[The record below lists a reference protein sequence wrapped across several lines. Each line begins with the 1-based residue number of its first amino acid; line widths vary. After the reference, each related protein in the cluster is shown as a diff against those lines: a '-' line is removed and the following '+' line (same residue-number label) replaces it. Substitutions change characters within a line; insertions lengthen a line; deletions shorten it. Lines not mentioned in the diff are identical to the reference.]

1 MAKLSHLE
9 KEYIKANYKNKSIDE
24 LAKKLEKD
32 RELIEEYINNLQS
45 NKKSNTKVNKKE
57 KANSRNESRG
67 NIISKLFSKK
77 DNQEPIFKRYEIKP
91 YHLSKID
98 AVFAAVSFLFTFFL
112 YLFTLTPS
120 LSAGDNGELTTAA
133 YFLGVGHAPG
143 YPFYTL
149 MSKLFTYIPIG
160 NIAWRTNLFSGTC
173 AAFAMIF
180 FYLIMVK
187 VLGQNRIERGFSPI
201 VHIPALLSSVAF
213 AISDNMWA
221 QATMAEV
228 YSLNILQ
235 IASMLLILVYW
246 LENVW
251 KHADDDV
258 PYYGSKHLMAFG
270 FLYGVALAN
279 HHVTLPFAFAPLLF
293 IAVVLFLVHKD
304 RYINNIETSFIS
316 IFVFLVLLFI
326 GGFGYYRFI
335 MNYEA
340 YLYFPPGVA
349 SNDSIFSIIFKP
361 FADMDILSD
370 IFTALANGS
379 YLRPDMLVNLKA
391 PTYPTLYKGMFL
403 VFWPLFLVVV
413 WCLVYRYFLCKI
425 DKFNND
431 NDFITGISIVYYKM
445 LLMLAVGVMIY
456 AYMPIRAR
464 ALPPLNWGQLNEPS
478 GWENLSY
485 LFSMIHR
492 KQYGA
497 SGNDVAAAFI
507 LHPEQVSAL
516 INIFKT
522 QLTALGLLFLIPGL
536 FQIFK
541 KNKFI
546 GIFSVFGLLS
556 FAVSLMAYTNPPPS
570 VRTLSF
576 VEVFFL
582 PATLYM
588 IVIVGFGIQWYMEYF
603 NTNIKNVLKPAK
615 EESADTKLKPYH
627 AISLIAI
634 FAIMIPIFVM
644 NLSRNNNSKDYSN
657 HDYSYNMMNSLPDN
671 AIFATEGGDN
681 QVFGLVY
688 YTMVERR
695 RPDLKIYDQ
704 KGNVFERIYGNLMKT
719 DGRWLGDISDAVD
732 KDFIDSGRPY
742 YMAWRRDGLYRL
754 GDYYF
759 KAYGLVFKV
768 QPIKYALVDE
778 LEFFKVLTVNDYK
791 NIAFEHLKRDY
802 ENEKVAADLNA
813 LLDEGLISV
822 ERKNIY
828 NGNEEITF
836 VKMYELPFPQFK
848 TEEDYWNS
856 YTMQGTAEEISHYDF
871 LTREIF
877 VSSYSLAKID
887 MYNRKIKM
895 YQKLLGFIGNGDTAK
910 NGITKAEANQKIE
923 EFKNL
928 KREEEERMLTIG
940 FDMSN
945 VYFAVGNQAIM
956 DNDYERA
963 ALMFEELI
971 KLEKLIYPAY
981 FNLAASYEY
990 LARSKDT
997 PYEKEA
1003 VYLNKAKDVLV
1014 RAEKTF
1020 HRGKDM
1026 GDAAREQNQTYQ
1038 QIKQFMARIDA
1049 QLQTTRQQAD
1059 NLKEQ
1064 AMKEDSFE
1072 SYSSYANYIY
1082 QNRQDI
1088 EETLWAKLEAKKRA
1102 RSREHL
1108 IGVNKDISILYAN
1121 IGDTA
1126 NSINTLNETL
1136 RMPDLTKEERT
1147 GLEFDLAN
1155 IYLNNK
1161 MYDEA
1166 VYTYSKYTN
1175 DLTQDGAFALYAI
1188 GHIYIEQNKIIE
1200 ALNVYNDFK
1209 KRMSPLAS
1217 TNEVISN
1224 LDKDVESRRVQIMQY
1239 IGTVGVPN
1247 Q

>member
-24 LAKKLEKD
+24 LTKKLEKD
-32 RELIEEYINNLQS
+32 RELIEEYINNLQ
-45 NKKSNTKVNKKE
+45 NAQKNNAKNNKKE
-57 KANSRNESRG
+57 KSNKEKSE
-67 NIISKLFSKK
+67 NILSKLFSKSS
-77 DNQEPIFKRYEIKP
+77 DSEPIFKKYEIKP

-98 AVFAAVSFLFTFFL
+98 IIFSSAAFLFTFLL

-149 MSKLFTYIPIG
+149 MSKLFTYIPFG

-173 AAFAMIF
+173 GAIAMIF

-187 VLGQNRIERGFSPI
+187 VLGQNRIERGFSPV
-201 VHIPALLSSVAF
+201 VHIPALLASVAF

-246 LENVW
+246 FEAVW
-251 KHADDDV
+251 QHADDDV
-258 PYYGSKHLMAFG
+258 PYYGNKYLMAFG

-293 IAVVLFLVHKD
+293 IAIVLFLVHKD
-304 RYINNIETSFIS
+304 RYIENIETPFIS

-349 SNDSIFSIIFKP
+349 SNDSIFSILFKP
-361 FADMDILSD
+361 FTDMNILSD

-379 YLRPDMLVNLKA
+379 YLRPDMIQNLKA
-391 PTYPTLYKGMFL
+391 PFYPTLYKGMFL

-413 WCLVYRYFLCKI
+413 WVLVYKYFLCKI

-431 NDFITGISIVYYKM
+431 NDFITGISFSYYKM

-497 SGNDVAAAFI
+497 SGNDIAAAFI

-522 QLTALGLLFLIPGL
+522 QLTVLGLLFLIPGL

-556 FAVSLMAYTNPPPS
+556 FGVSLMAYTNPPPS

-603 NTNIKNVLKPAK
+603 NTNIKNVLKKPS
-615 EESADTKLKPYH
+615 EETTDTKLKPYH

-634 FAIMIPIFVM
+634 FAIMVPIFVM
-644 NLSRNNNSKDYSN
+644 NFSRNNNSKDFSN

-719 DGRWLGDISDAVD
+719 DGRWLGSISDAVD

-742 YMAWRRDGLYRL
+742 YMAWRRDGLERL

-791 NIAFEHLKRDY
+791 AIAKEHLKRNY
-802 ENEKVAADLNA
+802 ENEKVASDLNA

-822 ERKNIY
+822 ERKNNY

-836 VKMYELPFPQFK
+836 VKMYELPFPELK

-856 YTMQGTAEEISHYDF
+856 YTMKGTAEEISHYDF

-887 MYNRKIKM
+887 MYNRRIKT
-895 YQKLLGFIGNGDTAK
+895 YQKLLGFMGNGDIAK
-910 NGITKAEANQKIE
+910 NGITREEANAKIE
-923 EFKNL
+923 EYKKL

-945 VYFAVGNQAIM
+945 VYFAIGNQAIL
-956 DNDYERA
+956 DEDYERA
-963 ALMFEELI
+963 TVMYEELI

-990 LARSKDT
+990 LARSKNT
-997 PYEKEA
+997 PYEKESE
-1003 VYLNKAKDVLV
+1003 YLNKAKDVMA

-1026 GDAAREQNQTYQ
+1026 GDAVRAQNTTYQ
-1038 QIKQFMARIDA
+1038 QIMQFNNRLDL
-1049 QLQTTRQQAD
+1049 QLRTTRQQAD
-1059 NLKEQ
+1059 ALKQQ
-1064 AMKEDSFE
+1064 AIAENTFDS
-1072 SYSSYANYIY
+1072 YTAYANYIY
-1082 QNRQDI
+1082 QNRQDLD
-1088 EETLWAKLEAKKRA
+1088 ETIWAKTEAKKRA
-1102 RSREHL
+1102 VNNTQL
-1108 IGVNKDISILYAN
+1108 INVNKELAILYAN
-1121 IGDTA
+1121 IGDVNTG
-1126 NSINTLNETL
+1126 INILNDTLNLPNIT
-1136 RMPDLTKEERT
+1136 RDDRR
-1147 GLEFDLAN
+1147 GVDFDLAS
-1155 IYLNNK
+1155 IYLNQKRYN
-1161 MYDEA
+1161 EA
-1166 VYTYSKYTN
+1166 INIYSKYTN

-1188 GHIYIEQNKIIE
+1188 GHIYVEQNMIVE
-1200 ALNVYNDFK
+1200 ALNIYNDFK
-1209 KRMSPLAS
+1209 VRMSPLAK
-1217 TNEVISN
+1217 NNQVIAN

-1239 IGTVGVPN
+1239 LGTVGAPN

>member
-24 LAKKLEKD
+24 LTKKLEKD
-32 RELIEEYINNLQS
+32 RELIEEYINNLQNNQK
-45 NKKSNTKVNKKE
+45 NKEKNNKKE
-57 KANSRNESRG
+57 KANKEKSE
-67 NIISKLFSKK
+67 NIFSKLFSKSS
-77 DNQEPIFKRYEIKP
+77 NSEPIFKKYEIKP

-98 AVFAAVSFLFTFFL
+98 IIFSAAAFLFTFLL

-149 MSKLFTYIPIG
+149 MSKLFTYIPFG

-173 AAFAMIF
+173 GAISMIF

-187 VLGQNRIERGFSPI
+187 VLGQNRIERGFSPV
-201 VHIPALLSSVAF
+201 VHIPALLASIAF

-235 IASMLLILVYW
+235 IASMLLILIYW
-246 LENVW
+246 FEAVW
-251 KHADDDV
+251 QHANDDV
-258 PYYGSKHLMAFG
+258 PYYGNKYLMAFG

-304 RYINNIETSFIS
+304 RYIENIETPFIS
-316 IFVFLVLLFI
+316 IFVFLILLFI

-349 SNDSIFSIIFKP
+349 SDDSIFSILFKP
-361 FADMDILSD
+361 FTDMNILSD

-379 YLRPDMLVNLKA
+379 YLRPDMIQNLKA
-391 PTYPTLYKGMFL
+391 PFYPTLYKGMFL

-413 WCLVYRYFLCKI
+413 WVLVYRYFLCKI

-431 NDFITGISIVYYKM
+431 NDFITGISFSYYKM

-497 SGNDVAAAFI
+497 SGNDIAAAFI

-522 QLTALGLLFLIPGL
+522 QLTVLGLLFLIPGL

-603 NTNIKNVLKPAK
+603 NTNIKNVLKKPS
-615 EESADTKLKPYH
+615 EETTDTKLKPYH
-627 AISLIAI
+627 AISLAAI

-644 NLSRNNNSKDYSN
+644 NLSRNNNSKDFSN

-719 DGRWLGDISDAVD
+719 DGRWLGSISDAVD

-742 YMAWRRDGLYRL
+742 YMAWRRDGLERL

-791 NIAFEHLKRDY
+791 AIAKEHLKRNY
-802 ENEKVAADLNA
+802 ENDKVSSDLNA

-822 ERKNIY
+822 ERKNNY

-836 VKMYELPFPQFK
+836 VKMYELPFPELK
-848 TEEDYWNS
+848 TEEDYWDS
-856 YTMQGTAEEISHYDF
+856 YTMKGTAEEISHYDF

-887 MYNRKIKM
+887 MYNRRIKT
-895 YQKLLGFIGNGDTAK
+895 YQKLLGFMGNGNVAK
-910 NGITKAEANQKIE
+910 NGITREEADAKIE
-923 EFKNL
+923 EYKNL
-928 KREEEERMLTIG
+928 KRQEEERMLTIG

-945 VYFAVGNQAIM
+945 VYFAIGNQAIL
-956 DNDYERA
+956 DGDYERA
-963 ALMFEELI
+963 TVMYEELI

-1003 VYLNKAKDVLV
+1003 EYLNKAKDVMD

-1020 HRGKDM
+1020 HRGKDI
-1026 GDAAREQNQTYQ
+1026 GDAARAQNATYQ
-1038 QIKQFMARIDA
+1038 QIMQFNNRLDL
-1049 QLQTTRQQAD
+1049 QLRTTRQQAD
-1059 NLKEQ
+1059 TLKQQ
-1064 AMKEDSFE
+1064 AIAENTFDS
-1072 SYSSYANYIY
+1072 YTAYANYIY
-1082 QNRQDI
+1082 QNRQDLD
-1088 EETLWAKLEAKKRA
+1088 ETIWAKNEAKKRA
-1102 RSREHL
+1102 VNNTQL
-1108 IGVNKDISILYAN
+1108 INVNKELAILYAN
-1121 IGDTA
+1121 IGDVNTG
-1126 NSINTLNETL
+1126 INILNDTLNLPNIT
-1136 RMPDLTKEERT
+1136 RDDRR
-1147 GLEFDLAN
+1147 GIDFDLAS
-1155 IYLNNK
+1155 IYLNQKRYN
-1161 MYDEA
+1161 EA
-1166 VYTYSKYTN
+1166 LNIYSKYTN

-1188 GHIYIEQNKIIE
+1188 GHIYVEQNMIVE
-1200 ALNVYNDFK
+1200 ALNIYNDFK
-1209 KRMSPLAS
+1209 ARMSPLAKD
-1217 TNEVISN
+1217 NQVIAN
-1224 LDKDVESRRVQIMQY
+1224 LDRDVESRRLQIMQY
-1239 IGTVGVPN
+1239 LGTVGVPN

>member
-24 LAKKLEKD
+24 LTKKLEKD
-32 RELIEEYINNLQS
+32 RELIEEYINNLQ
-45 NKKSNTKVNKKE
+45 NAQKNNAKNNKKE
-57 KANSRNESRG
+57 KSNKEKSE
-67 NIISKLFSKK
+67 NILSKLFSKSS
-77 DNQEPIFKRYEIKP
+77 NSEPIFKKYEIKP

-98 AVFAAVSFLFTFFL
+98 IIFSSVAFLFTFLL

-149 MSKLFTYIPIG
+149 MSKLFTYIPFG

-173 AAFAMIF
+173 GAIAMIF

-187 VLGQNRIERGFSPI
+187 VLGQNRIERGFSPV
-201 VHIPALLSSVAF
+201 VHIPALLASVAF

-246 LENVW
+246 FEAVW
-251 KHADDDV
+251 QHADDDV
-258 PYYGSKHLMAFG
+258 PYYGNKYLMAFG

-293 IAVVLFLVHKD
+293 IAIVLFLVHKD
-304 RYINNIETSFIS
+304 RYIENIETPFIS

-349 SNDSIFSIIFKP
+349 SNDSIFSILFKP
-361 FADMDILSD
+361 FTDMNILSD

-379 YLRPDMLVNLKA
+379 YLRPDMIQNLKA
-391 PTYPTLYKGMFL
+391 PFYPTLYKGMFL

-413 WCLVYRYFLCKI
+413 WVLVYRYFLCKI

-431 NDFITGISIVYYKM
+431 NDFITGISFSYYKM

-497 SGNDVAAAFI
+497 SGNDIAAAFI

-522 QLTALGLLFLIPGL
+522 QLTVLGLLFLIPGL

-556 FAVSLMAYTNPPPS
+556 FGVSLMAYTNPPPS

-603 NTNIKNVLKPAK
+603 NTNIKNVLKKPS
-615 EESADTKLKPYH
+615 EETTDTKLKPYH

-634 FAIMIPIFVM
+634 FAIMVPIFVM
-644 NLSRNNNSKDYSN
+644 NFSRNNNSKDFSN

-719 DGRWLGDISDAVD
+719 DGRWLGSISDAVD

-742 YMAWRRDGLYRL
+742 YMAWRRDGLERL

-791 NIAFEHLKRDY
+791 AIAREHLKRNY
-802 ENEKVAADLNA
+802 ENEKVASDLNA

-822 ERKNIY
+822 ERKNNY

-836 VKMYELPFPQFK
+836 VKMYELPFPELK

-856 YTMQGTAEEISHYDF
+856 YTMKGTAEEISHYDF

-887 MYNRKIKM
+887 MYNRRIKT
-895 YQKLLGFIGNGDTAK
+895 YQKLLGFMGNGDIAK
-910 NGITKAEANQKIE
+910 NGITREEANAKIE
-923 EFKNL
+923 EYKKL

-945 VYFAVGNQAIM
+945 VYFAIGNQAIL
-956 DNDYERA
+956 DEDYERA
-963 ALMFEELI
+963 TVMYEELI

-990 LARSKDT
+990 LARSKNT

-1003 VYLNKAKDVLV
+1003 EYLNKAKDVMA

-1026 GDAAREQNQTYQ
+1026 GDAARAQNTTYQ
-1038 QIKQFMARIDA
+1038 QIMQFNNRLDL
-1049 QLQTTRQQAD
+1049 QLRTTRQQAD
-1059 NLKEQ
+1059 ALKQQ
-1064 AMKEDSFE
+1064 AIAENTFDS
-1072 SYSSYANYIY
+1072 YTAYANYIY
-1082 QNRQDI
+1082 QNRQDLD
-1088 EETLWAKLEAKKRA
+1088 ETIWAKTEAKKRA
-1102 RSREHL
+1102 VNNTQL
-1108 IGVNKDISILYAN
+1108 INVNKELAILYAN
-1121 IGDTA
+1121 IGDVNTG
-1126 NSINTLNETL
+1126 INILNDTLNLPNIT
-1136 RMPDLTKEERT
+1136 RDDRR
-1147 GLEFDLAN
+1147 GVDFDLAS
-1155 IYLNNK
+1155 IYLNQKRYN
-1161 MYDEA
+1161 EA
-1166 VYTYSKYTN
+1166 INIYSKYTN

-1188 GHIYIEQNKIIE
+1188 GHIYIEQNMIVE

-1209 KRMSPLAS
+1209 VRMSPLAKD
-1217 TNEVISN
+1217 NQVIAN

-1239 IGTVGVPN
+1239 LGTVGAPN

>member
-24 LAKKLEKD
+24 LTKKLEKD
-32 RELIEEYINNLQS
+32 RELIEEYINNLQ
-45 NKKSNTKVNKKE
+45 NAQKNNAKNNKKE
-57 KANSRNESRG
+57 KANKEKSE
-67 NIISKLFSKK
+67 NILSKLFSKSS
-77 DNQEPIFKRYEIKP
+77 DSEPIFKKYEIKP

-98 AVFAAVSFLFTFFL
+98 IIFSSVAFLFTFLL

-149 MSKLFTYIPIG
+149 MSKLFTYIPFG

-173 AAFAMIF
+173 GAIAMIF

-187 VLGQNRIERGFSPI
+187 VLGQNRIERGFSPV
-201 VHIPALLSSVAF
+201 VHIPALLASVAF

-246 LENVW
+246 FEAVW
-251 KHADDDV
+251 QHADDDV
-258 PYYGSKHLMAFG
+258 PYYGNKYLMAFG

-293 IAVVLFLVHKD
+293 IAIVLFLVHKD
-304 RYINNIETSFIS
+304 RYIENIETPFIS

-349 SNDSIFSIIFKP
+349 SNDSIFSILFKP
-361 FADMDILSD
+361 FTDMNILSD

-379 YLRPDMLVNLKA
+379 YLRPDMIQNLKA
-391 PTYPTLYKGMFL
+391 PFYPTLYKGMFL

-413 WCLVYRYFLCKI
+413 WVLVYRYFLCKI

-431 NDFITGISIVYYKM
+431 NDFITGISFSYYKM

-497 SGNDVAAAFI
+497 SGNDIAAAFI

-522 QLTALGLLFLIPGL
+522 QLTVLGLLFLIPGL

-556 FAVSLMAYTNPPPS
+556 FGVSLMAYTNPPPS

-603 NTNIKNVLKPAK
+603 NTNIKNVLKKPS
-615 EESADTKLKPYH
+615 EESTDTKLKPYH

-634 FAIMIPIFVM
+634 FAIMVPIFVM
-644 NLSRNNNSKDYSN
+644 NFSRNNNSKDFSN

-719 DGRWLGDISDAVD
+719 DGRWLGSISDAVD

-742 YMAWRRDGLYRL
+742 YMAWRRDGLERL

-791 NIAFEHLKRDY
+791 AIAKEHLKRNY
-802 ENEKVAADLNA
+802 ENEKVASDLNA

-822 ERKNIY
+822 ERKNNY

-836 VKMYELPFPQFK
+836 VKMYELPFPELK

-856 YTMQGTAEEISHYDF
+856 YTMKGTAEEISHYDF

-887 MYNRKIKM
+887 MYNRRIKT
-895 YQKLLGFIGNGDTAK
+895 YQKLLGFMGNGDIAK
-910 NGITKAEANQKIE
+910 NGITREEANAKIE
-923 EFKNL
+923 EYKNL
-928 KREEEERMLTIG
+928 KRQEEERMLTIG

-945 VYFAVGNQAIM
+945 VYFAIGNQAIL
-956 DNDYERA
+956 DEDYERA
-963 ALMFEELI
+963 TVMYEELI

-990 LARSKDT
+990 LARSKNT

-1003 VYLNKAKDVLV
+1003 EYLNKAKDVMA

-1026 GDAAREQNQTYQ
+1026 GDAARAQNTTYQ
-1038 QIKQFMARIDA
+1038 QIMQFNNRLDL
-1049 QLQTTRQQAD
+1049 QLRTTRQQAD
-1059 NLKEQ
+1059 ALKQQ
-1064 AMKEDSFE
+1064 AIAENTFDS
-1072 SYSSYANYIY
+1072 YTAYANYIY
-1082 QNRQDI
+1082 QNRQDLD
-1088 EETLWAKLEAKKRA
+1088 ETIWAKTEAKKRA
-1102 RSREHL
+1102 VNNTQL
-1108 IGVNKDISILYAN
+1108 INVNKELAILYAN
-1121 IGDTA
+1121 IGDVNTG
-1126 NSINTLNETL
+1126 INILNDTLNLPNIT
-1136 RMPDLTKEERT
+1136 RDDRR
-1147 GLEFDLAN
+1147 GVDFDLAS
-1155 IYLNNK
+1155 IYLNQKRYN
-1161 MYDEA
+1161 EA
-1166 VYTYSKYTN
+1166 INIYSKYTN

-1188 GHIYIEQNKIIE
+1188 GHIYIEQNMIVE

-1209 KRMSPLAS
+1209 VRMSPLAKD
-1217 TNEVISN
+1217 NQVIAN

-1239 IGTVGVPN
+1239 LGTVGAPN

>member
-24 LAKKLEKD
+24 LTKKLEKD
-32 RELIEEYINNLQS
+32 RELIEEYINNLQ
-45 NKKSNTKVNKKE
+45 NAQKNNAKNNKKE
-57 KANSRNESRG
+57 KSNKEKSE
-67 NIISKLFSKK
+67 NILSKLFSKSS
-77 DNQEPIFKRYEIKP
+77 DSEPIFKKYEIKP

-98 AVFAAVSFLFTFFL
+98 IIFSSAAFLFTFLL

-149 MSKLFTYIPIG
+149 MSKLFTYIPFG

-173 AAFAMIF
+173 GAIAMIF

-187 VLGQNRIERGFSPI
+187 VLGQNRIERGFSPV
-201 VHIPALLSSVAF
+201 VHIPALLASVAF

-246 LENVW
+246 FEAVW
-251 KHADDDV
+251 QHADDDV
-258 PYYGSKHLMAFG
+258 PYYGNKYLMAFG

-293 IAVVLFLVHKD
+293 IAIVLFLVHKD
-304 RYINNIETSFIS
+304 RYIENIETPFIS

-349 SNDSIFSIIFKP
+349 SNDSIFSILFKP
-361 FADMDILSD
+361 FTDMNILSD

-379 YLRPDMLVNLKA
+379 YLRPDMIQNLKA
-391 PTYPTLYKGMFL
+391 PFYPTLYKGMFL

-413 WCLVYRYFLCKI
+413 WVLVYRYFLCKI

-431 NDFITGISIVYYKM
+431 NDFITGISFSYYKM

-497 SGNDVAAAFI
+497 SGNDIAAAFI

-522 QLTALGLLFLIPGL
+522 QLTVLGLLFLIPGL

-556 FAVSLMAYTNPPPS
+556 FGVSLMAYTNPPPS

-603 NTNIKNVLKPAK
+603 NTNIKNVLKKPS
-615 EESADTKLKPYH
+615 EETTDTKLKPYH

-634 FAIMIPIFVM
+634 FAIMVPIFVM
-644 NLSRNNNSKDYSN
+644 NFSRNNNSKDFSN

-719 DGRWLGDISDAVD
+719 DGRWLGSISDAVD

-742 YMAWRRDGLYRL
+742 YMAWRRDGLERL

-791 NIAFEHLKRDY
+791 AIAKEHLKRNY
-802 ENEKVAADLNA
+802 ENEKVASDLNA
-813 LLDEGLISV
+813 LFDEGLISV
-822 ERKNIY
+822 ERKNNY

-836 VKMYELPFPQFK
+836 VKMYELPFPELK

-856 YTMQGTAEEISHYDF
+856 YTMKGTAEEISHYDF

-887 MYNRKIKM
+887 MYNRRIKT
-895 YQKLLGFIGNGDTAK
+895 YQKLLGFMGNGDIAK
-910 NGITKAEANQKIE
+910 NGITREEANAKIE
-923 EFKNL
+923 EYKKL

-945 VYFAVGNQAIM
+945 VYFAIGNQAIL
-956 DNDYERA
+956 DEDYERA
-963 ALMFEELI
+963 TVMYEELI

-990 LARSKDT
+990 LARSKNT

-1003 VYLNKAKDVLV
+1003 EYLNKAKDVMA

-1026 GDAAREQNQTYQ
+1026 GDAARAQNTTYQ
-1038 QIKQFMARIDA
+1038 QIMQFNNRLDL
-1049 QLQTTRQQAD
+1049 QLRTTRQQAD
-1059 NLKEQ
+1059 ALKQQ
-1064 AMKEDSFE
+1064 AIAENTFDS
-1072 SYSSYANYIY
+1072 YTAYANYIY
-1082 QNRQDI
+1082 QNRQDLD
-1088 EETLWAKLEAKKRA
+1088 ETIWAKTEAKKRA
-1102 RSREHL
+1102 VNNTQL
-1108 IGVNKDISILYAN
+1108 INVNKELAILYAN
-1121 IGDTA
+1121 IGDVNTG
-1126 NSINTLNETL
+1126 INILNDTLNLPNIT
-1136 RMPDLTKEERT
+1136 RDDRR
-1147 GLEFDLAN
+1147 GVDFDLAS
-1155 IYLNNK
+1155 IYLNQKRYN
-1161 MYDEA
+1161 EA
-1166 VYTYSKYTN
+1166 INIYSKYTN

-1188 GHIYIEQNKIIE
+1188 GHIYIEQNMIVE

-1209 KRMSPLAS
+1209 VRMSPLAKD
-1217 TNEVISN
+1217 NQVIAN

-1239 IGTVGVPN
+1239 LGAVGAPN

>member
-24 LAKKLEKD
+24 LTKKLEKD
-32 RELIEEYINNLQS
+32 RELIEEYINNLQ
-45 NKKSNTKVNKKE
+45 NAQKNNAKNNKKE
-57 KANSRNESRG
+57 KANKEKSE
-67 NIISKLFSKK
+67 NILSKLFSKSS
-77 DNQEPIFKRYEIKP
+77 DSEPIFKKYEIKP

-98 AVFAAVSFLFTFFL
+98 IIFSSAAFLFTFLL

-149 MSKLFTYIPIG
+149 MSKLFAYIPFG

-173 AAFAMIF
+173 GAIAMIF

-187 VLGQNRIERGFSPI
+187 VLGQNRIERGFSPV
-201 VHIPALLSSVAF
+201 VHIPALLASVAF

-246 LENVW
+246 FEAVW
-251 KHADDDV
+251 QHADDDV
-258 PYYGSKHLMAFG
+258 PYYGNKYLMAFG

-293 IAVVLFLVHKD
+293 IAIVLFLVHKD
-304 RYINNIETSFIS
+304 RYIENIETPFIS

-349 SNDSIFSIIFKP
+349 SNDSIFSILFKP
-361 FADMDILSD
+361 FTDMNILSD

-379 YLRPDMLVNLKA
+379 YLRPDMIQNLKA
-391 PTYPTLYKGMFL
+391 PFYPTLYKGMFL

-413 WCLVYRYFLCKI
+413 WVLVYRYFLCKI

-431 NDFITGISIVYYKM
+431 NDFITGISFSYYKM

-497 SGNDVAAAFI
+497 SGNDIAAAFI

-522 QLTALGLLFLIPGL
+522 QLTVLGLLFLIPGL

-556 FAVSLMAYTNPPPS
+556 FGVSLMAYTNPPPS

-603 NTNIKNVLKPAK
+603 NTNIKNVLKKPS
-615 EESADTKLKPYH
+615 EETTDTKLKPYH

-634 FAIMIPIFVM
+634 FAIMVPIFVM
-644 NLSRNNNSKDYSN
+644 NFSRNNNSKDFSN

-719 DGRWLGDISDAVD
+719 DGRWLGSISDAVD

-742 YMAWRRDGLYRL
+742 YMAWRRDGIERL

-791 NIAFEHLKRDY
+791 AIAKEHLKRNY
-802 ENEKVAADLNA
+802 ENEKVASDLNA

-822 ERKNIY
+822 ERKNNY

-836 VKMYELPFPQFK
+836 VKMYELPFPELK

-856 YTMQGTAEEISHYDF
+856 YTMKGTAEEISHYDF

-887 MYNRKIKM
+887 MYNRRIKT
-895 YQKLLGFIGNGDTAK
+895 YQKLLGFMGNGDIAK
-910 NGITKAEANQKIE
+910 NGITREEANAKIE
-923 EFKNL
+923 EYKKL

-945 VYFAVGNQAIM
+945 VYFAIGNQAIL
-956 DNDYERA
+956 DEDYERA
-963 ALMFEELI
+963 TVMYEELI

-990 LARSKDT
+990 LARSKNT

-1003 VYLNKAKDVLV
+1003 EYLNKAKDVMA

-1026 GDAAREQNQTYQ
+1026 GDAVRAQNTTYQ
-1038 QIKQFMARIDA
+1038 QIMQFNNRLDL
-1049 QLQTTRQQAD
+1049 QLRTTRQQAD
-1059 NLKEQ
+1059 ALKQQ
-1064 AMKEDSFE
+1064 AIAENTFDS
-1072 SYSSYANYIY
+1072 YTAYANYIY
-1082 QNRQDI
+1082 QNRQDLD
-1088 EETLWAKLEAKKRA
+1088 ETIWAKTEAKKRA
-1102 RSREHL
+1102 VNNTQL
-1108 IGVNKDISILYAN
+1108 INVNKELAILYAN
-1121 IGDTA
+1121 IGDVNTG
-1126 NSINTLNETL
+1126 INILNDTLNLPNIT
-1136 RMPDLTKEERT
+1136 RDDRR
-1147 GLEFDLAN
+1147 GVDFDLAS
-1155 IYLNNK
+1155 IYLNQKRYN
-1161 MYDEA
+1161 EA
-1166 VYTYSKYTN
+1166 INIYSKYTN

-1188 GHIYIEQNKIIE
+1188 GHIYIEQNMIVE

-1209 KRMSPLAS
+1209 VRMSPLAKD
-1217 TNEVISN
+1217 NQVIAN

-1239 IGTVGVPN
+1239 LGTVGAPN

>member
-24 LAKKLEKD
+24 LTKKLEKD
-32 RELIEEYINNLQS
+32 RELIEEYINNLQ
-45 NKKSNTKVNKKE
+45 NAQKNNAKNNKKE
-57 KANSRNESRG
+57 KSNKEKSE
-67 NIISKLFSKK
+67 NILSKLFSKSS
-77 DNQEPIFKRYEIKP
+77 DSEPIFKKYEIKP

-98 AVFAAVSFLFTFFL
+98 IIFSSAAFLFTFLL

-149 MSKLFTYIPIG
+149 MSKLFTYIPFG

-173 AAFAMIF
+173 GAIAMIF

-187 VLGQNRIERGFSPI
+187 VLGQNRIERGFSPV
-201 VHIPALLSSVAF
+201 VHIPALLASVAF

-246 LENVW
+246 FEAVW
-251 KHADDDV
+251 QHAADDV
-258 PYYGSKHLMAFG
+258 PYYGNKYLMAFG

-293 IAVVLFLVHKD
+293 IAIVLFLVHKD
-304 RYINNIETSFIS
+304 RYIENIETPFIS

-349 SNDSIFSIIFKP
+349 SNDSIFSILFKP
-361 FADMDILSD
+361 FTDMNILSD
-370 IFTALANGS
+370 IFTAFANGS
-379 YLRPDMLVNLKA
+379 YLRPDMIQNLKA
-391 PTYPTLYKGMFL
+391 PFYPTLYKGMFL

-413 WCLVYRYFLCKI
+413 WVLVYRYFLCKI

-431 NDFITGISIVYYKM
+431 NDFITGISFSYYKM

-497 SGNDVAAAFI
+497 SGNDIAAAFI

-522 QLTALGLLFLIPGL
+522 QLTVLGLLFLIPGL

-556 FAVSLMAYTNPPPS
+556 FGVSLMAYTNPPPS

-603 NTNIKNVLKPAK
+603 NTNIKNVLKKPS
-615 EESADTKLKPYH
+615 EETTDTKLKPYH

-634 FAIMIPIFVM
+634 FAIMVPIFVM
-644 NLSRNNNSKDYSN
+644 NFSRNNNSKDFSN

-719 DGRWLGDISDAVD
+719 DGRWLGSISDAVD

-742 YMAWRRDGLYRL
+742 YMAWRRDGLERL

-791 NIAFEHLKRDY
+791 AIAKEHLKRNY
-802 ENEKVAADLNA
+802 ENEKVASDLNA

-822 ERKNIY
+822 ERKNNY

-836 VKMYELPFPQFK
+836 VKMYELPFPELK

-856 YTMQGTAEEISHYDF
+856 YTMKGTAEEISHYDF

-887 MYNRKIKM
+887 MYNRRIKT
-895 YQKLLGFIGNGDTAK
+895 YQKLLGFMGNGDIAK
-910 NGITKAEANQKIE
+910 NGITREEANAKIE
-923 EFKNL
+923 EYKKL

-945 VYFAVGNQAIM
+945 VYFAIGNQAIL
-956 DNDYERA
+956 DEDYERA
-963 ALMFEELI
+963 TVMYEELI

-990 LARSKDT
+990 LARSKNT

-1003 VYLNKAKDVLV
+1003 EYLNKAKDVMA

-1026 GDAAREQNQTYQ
+1026 GDAARAQNTTYQ
-1038 QIKQFMARIDA
+1038 QIMQFNNRLDL
-1049 QLQTTRQQAD
+1049 QLRTTRQQAD
-1059 NLKEQ
+1059 ALKQQ
-1064 AMKEDSFE
+1064 AIAENTFDS
-1072 SYSSYANYIY
+1072 YTAYANYIY
-1082 QNRQDI
+1082 QNRQDLD
-1088 EETLWAKLEAKKRA
+1088 ETIWAKTEAKKRA
-1102 RSREHL
+1102 VNNTQL
-1108 IGVNKDISILYAN
+1108 INVNKELAILYAN
-1121 IGDTA
+1121 IGDVNTG
-1126 NSINTLNETL
+1126 INILNDTLNLPNIT
-1136 RMPDLTKEERT
+1136 RDDRR
-1147 GLEFDLAN
+1147 GVDFDLAS
-1155 IYLNNK
+1155 IYLNQKRYN
-1161 MYDEA
+1161 EA
-1166 VYTYSKYTN
+1166 INIYSKYTN

-1188 GHIYIEQNKIIE
+1188 GHIYIEQNMIVE

-1209 KRMSPLAS
+1209 VRMSPLAKD
-1217 TNEVISN
+1217 NQVIAN

-1239 IGTVGVPN
+1239 LGTVGAPN

>member
-24 LAKKLEKD
+24 LTKKLEKD
-32 RELIEEYINNLQS
+32 RALIEEYVNNLQ
-45 NKKSNTKVNKKE
+45 NNQKNNTNKKE
-57 KANSRNESRG
+57 KTNKEKSE
-67 NIISKLFSKK
+67 NIFSKLFSKSS
-77 DNQEPIFKRYEIKP
+77 DSEPIFKRYEIKP

-98 AVFAAVSFLFTFFL
+98 IIFSAIAFLFTFLL

-149 MSKLFTYIPIG
+149 MSKLFTYIPFG

-173 AAFAMIF
+173 GAIAMIF

-187 VLGQNRIERGFSPI
+187 VLGQNRIERGFSPV
-201 VHIPALLSSVAF
+201 VHIPALLASVAF

-246 LENVW
+246 FEAVW
-251 KHADDDV
+251 QHADDDV
-258 PYYGSKHLMAFG
+258 PYYGNKYLMAFG

-293 IAVVLFLVHKD
+293 IAIVLFLVHKD
-304 RYINNIETSFIS
+304 RYIENIETPFIS

-349 SNDSIFSIIFKP
+349 SNDSIFSILFKP
-361 FADMDILSD
+361 FTDMNILSD

-379 YLRPDMLVNLKA
+379 YLRPDMIQNLKA
-391 PTYPTLYKGMFL
+391 PFYPTLYKGMFL

-413 WCLVYRYFLCKI
+413 WVLVYRYFLCKI

-431 NDFITGISIVYYKM
+431 NDFITGISFSYYKM
-445 LLMLAVGVMIY
+445 LLMLALGVMIY

-464 ALPPLNWGQLNEPS
+464 ALPPLNWGQLNEPT

-497 SGNDVAAAFI
+497 SGNDIAAAFI
-507 LHPEQVSAL
+507 LHPEQVTAL

-522 QLTALGLLFLIPGL
+522 QLTILGLLFLIPGL

-556 FAVSLMAYTNPPPS
+556 FGVSLMAYTNPPPS

-603 NTNIKNVLKPAK
+603 NTNIKNVLKKPS
-615 EESADTKLKPYH
+615 EESTDTKLKPYH

-644 NLSRNNNSKDYSN
+644 NFSRNNNSKDFSN

-719 DGRWLGDISDAVD
+719 DGRWLGSISDAVD

-742 YMAWRRDGLYRL
+742 YMAWRRDGLERL

-791 NIAFEHLKRDY
+791 AIAKEHLKRNY
-802 ENEKVAADLNA
+802 ENEKVASDLNA

-822 ERKNIY
+822 ERKNNY

-836 VKMYELPFPQFK
+836 VKMYELPFPELK

-856 YTMQGTAEEISHYDF
+856 YTMKGTAEEISHYDF

-887 MYNRKIKM
+887 MYNRRIKT
-895 YQKLLGFIGNGDTAK
+895 YQKLLGFMGNGNVAK
-910 NGITKAEANQKIE
+910 NGITREEANAKIE
-923 EFKNL
+923 EYKNL

-945 VYFAVGNQAIM
+945 VYFAIGNQAIL
-956 DNDYERA
+956 DGDYERA
-963 ALMFEELI
+963 TVMYEELI

-1003 VYLNKAKDVLV
+1003 EYLNKAKDVMA

-1020 HRGKDM
+1020 HRGKDI
-1026 GDAAREQNQTYQ
+1026 GDAARAQNTTYQ
-1038 QIKQFMARIDA
+1038 QIMQFNNRLDL
-1049 QLQTTRQQAD
+1049 QLRTTRQQAD
-1059 NLKEQ
+1059 ALKQQ
-1064 AMKEDSFE
+1064 AIAENTFDS
-1072 SYSSYANYIY
+1072 YTAYANYIY
-1082 QNRQDI
+1082 QNRQDLD
-1088 EETLWAKLEAKKRA
+1088 ETIWAKTEAKKRA
-1102 RSREHL
+1102 VNNTQL
-1108 IGVNKDISILYAN
+1108 VNVNKELAILYAN
-1121 IGDTA
+1121 IGDVNTG
-1126 NSINTLNETL
+1126 INILNETL
-1136 RMPDLTKEERT
+1136 NLPNITVDDRRGVD
-1147 GLEFDLAN
+1147 FDLAS
-1155 IYLNNK
+1155 IYLNQKRYN
-1161 MYDEA
+1161 EA
-1166 VYTYSKYTN
+1166 INIYSKYTN

-1188 GHIYIEQNKIIE
+1188 GHIYIEQNMIVE

-1209 KRMSPLAS
+1209 VRMSPLAKD
-1217 TNEVISN
+1217 NQVIAN

-1239 IGTVGVPN
+1239 LGTVGMPN

>member
-9 KEYIKANYKNKSIDE
+9 KEYIKANYKNKSIDD
-24 LAKKLEKD
+24 LTKKLEKD
-32 RELIEEYINNLQS
+32 RELIEEYINNLQ
-45 NKKSNTKVNKKE
+45 NAQKNNAKNNKKE
-57 KANSRNESRG
+57 KSNREKSE
-67 NIISKLFSKK
+67 NILSKLFSKSS
-77 DNQEPIFKRYEIKP
+77 DSEPIFKKYEIKP

-98 AVFAAVSFLFTFFL
+98 IIFSSAAFLFTFLL

-149 MSKLFTYIPIG
+149 MSKLFTYIPFG

-173 AAFAMIF
+173 GAIAMIF

-187 VLGQNRIERGFSPI
+187 VLGQNRIERGFSPV
-201 VHIPALLSSVAF
+201 VHIPALLASVAF

-246 LENVW
+246 FEAVW
-251 KHADDDV
+251 QHADDDV
-258 PYYGSKHLMAFG
+258 PYYGNKYLMAFG

-293 IAVVLFLVHKD
+293 IAIVLFLVHKD
-304 RYINNIETSFIS
+304 RYIENIETPFIS

-349 SNDSIFSIIFKP
+349 SNDSIFSILFKP
-361 FADMDILSD
+361 FTDMNILSD

-379 YLRPDMLVNLKA
+379 YLRPDMIQNLKA
-391 PTYPTLYKGMFL
+391 PFYPTLYKGMFL

-413 WCLVYRYFLCKI
+413 WVLVYRYFLCKI

-431 NDFITGISIVYYKM
+431 NDFITGISFSYYKM

-497 SGNDVAAAFI
+497 SGNDIAAAFI

-522 QLTALGLLFLIPGL
+522 QLTVLGLLFLIPGL

-556 FAVSLMAYTNPPPS
+556 FGVSLMAYTNPPPS

-603 NTNIKNVLKPAK
+603 NTNIKNVLKKPS
-615 EESADTKLKPYH
+615 EESTDTKLKPYH

-634 FAIMIPIFVM
+634 FAIMVPIFVM
-644 NLSRNNNSKDYSN
+644 NFSRNNNSKDFSN

-719 DGRWLGDISDAVD
+719 DGRWLGSISDAVD

-742 YMAWRRDGLYRL
+742 YMAWRRDGLERL

-791 NIAFEHLKRDY
+791 AIAKEHLKRNY
-802 ENEKVAADLNA
+802 ENEKVASDLNA

-822 ERKNIY
+822 ERKNNY

-836 VKMYELPFPQFK
+836 VKMYELPFPELK

-856 YTMQGTAEEISHYDF
+856 YTMKGTAEEISHYDF

-887 MYNRKIKM
+887 MYNRRIKT
-895 YQKLLGFIGNGDTAK
+895 YQKLLGFMGNGDIAK
-910 NGITKAEANQKIE
+910 NGITREEANAKIE
-923 EFKNL
+923 EYKNL
-928 KREEEERMLTIG
+928 KRQEEERMLTIG

-945 VYFAVGNQAIM
+945 VYFAIGNQAIL
-956 DNDYERA
+956 DEDYERA
-963 ALMFEELI
+963 TVMYEELI
-971 KLEKLIYPAY
+971 NLEKLIYPAY

-990 LARSKDT
+990 LARSKNT

-1003 VYLNKAKDVLV
+1003 EYLNKAKDVMA

-1026 GDAAREQNQTYQ
+1026 GDAARAQNTTYQ
-1038 QIKQFMARIDA
+1038 QIMQFNNRLDL
-1049 QLQTTRQQAD
+1049 QLRTTRQQAD
-1059 NLKEQ
+1059 ALKQQ
-1064 AMKEDSFE
+1064 AIAENTFDS
-1072 SYSSYANYIY
+1072 YTAYANYIY
-1082 QNRQDI
+1082 QNRQDLD
-1088 EETLWAKLEAKKRA
+1088 ETIWAKTEAKKRA
-1102 RSREHL
+1102 VNNTQL
-1108 IGVNKDISILYAN
+1108 INVNKELAILYAN
-1121 IGDTA
+1121 IGDVNTG
-1126 NSINTLNETL
+1126 INILNDTLNLPNIT
-1136 RMPDLTKEERT
+1136 RDDRR
-1147 GLEFDLAN
+1147 GVDFDLAS
-1155 IYLNNK
+1155 IYLNQKRYN
-1161 MYDEA
+1161 EA
-1166 VYTYSKYTN
+1166 INIYSKYTN

-1188 GHIYIEQNKIIE
+1188 GHIYIEQNMIVE

-1209 KRMSPLAS
+1209 VRMSPLAKD
-1217 TNEVISN
+1217 NQVIAN

-1239 IGTVGVPN
+1239 LGTVGAPN

>member
-24 LAKKLEKD
+24 LTKKLEKD
-32 RELIEEYINNLQS
+32 RELIEEYINNLQ
-45 NKKSNTKVNKKE
+45 NAQKNNAKNNKKE
-57 KANSRNESRG
+57 KSNKEKG
-67 NIISKLFSKK
+67 ENILSKLFSKSS
-77 DNQEPIFKRYEIKP
+77 NSEPIFKKYEIKP

-98 AVFAAVSFLFTFFL
+98 IIFSSAAFLFTFLL

-149 MSKLFTYIPIG
+149 MSKLFTYIPFG

-173 AAFAMIF
+173 GAIAMIF

-187 VLGQNRIERGFSPI
+187 VLGQNRIERGFSPV
-201 VHIPALLSSVAF
+201 VHIPALLASVAF

-246 LENVW
+246 FEAVW
-251 KHADDDV
+251 QHADDDV
-258 PYYGSKHLMAFG
+258 PYYGNKYLMAFG

-293 IAVVLFLVHKD
+293 IAIVLFLVHKD
-304 RYINNIETSFIS
+304 RYIENIETPFIS

-349 SNDSIFSIIFKP
+349 SNDSIFSILFKP
-361 FADMDILSD
+361 FTDMNILSD

-379 YLRPDMLVNLKA
+379 YLRPDMIQNLKA
-391 PTYPTLYKGMFL
+391 PFYPTLYKGMFL

-413 WCLVYRYFLCKI
+413 WVLVYRYFLCKI

-431 NDFITGISIVYYKM
+431 NDFITGISFSYYKM

-497 SGNDVAAAFI
+497 SGNDIAAAFI

-522 QLTALGLLFLIPGL
+522 QLTVLGLLFLIPGL

-556 FAVSLMAYTNPPPS
+556 FGVSLMAYTNPPPS

-603 NTNIKNVLKPAK
+603 NTNIKNVLKKPS
-615 EESADTKLKPYH
+615 EETTDTKLKPYH

-634 FAIMIPIFVM
+634 FAIMVPIFVM
-644 NLSRNNNSKDYSN
+644 NFSRNNNSKDFSN

-719 DGRWLGDISDAVD
+719 DGRWLGSISDAVD

-742 YMAWRRDGLYRL
+742 YMAWRRDGLERL

-791 NIAFEHLKRDY
+791 AIAKEHLKRNY
-802 ENEKVAADLNA
+802 ENEKVASDLNA

-822 ERKNIY
+822 ERKNNY

-836 VKMYELPFPQFK
+836 VKMYELPFPELK

-856 YTMQGTAEEISHYDF
+856 YTMKGTAEEISHYDF

-887 MYNRKIKM
+887 MYNRRIKT
-895 YQKLLGFIGNGDTAK
+895 YQKLLGFMDNGDIAK
-910 NGITKAEANQKIE
+910 NGITREEANAKIE
-923 EFKNL
+923 EYKKL

-945 VYFAVGNQAIM
+945 VYFAIGNQAIL
-956 DNDYERA
+956 DEDYERA
-963 ALMFEELI
+963 TVMYEELI

-990 LARSKDT
+990 LARSKNT

-1003 VYLNKAKDVLV
+1003 EYLNKAKDVMA

-1026 GDAAREQNQTYQ
+1026 GDAARAQNTTYQ
-1038 QIKQFMARIDA
+1038 QIMQFNNRLDL
-1049 QLQTTRQQAD
+1049 QLRTTRQQAD
-1059 NLKEQ
+1059 ALKQQ
-1064 AMKEDSFE
+1064 AIAENTFDS
-1072 SYSSYANYIY
+1072 YTAYANYIY
-1082 QNRQDI
+1082 QNRQDLD
-1088 EETLWAKLEAKKRA
+1088 ETIWAKTEAKKRA
-1102 RSREHL
+1102 VNNTQL
-1108 IGVNKDISILYAN
+1108 INVNKELAILYAN
-1121 IGDTA
+1121 IGDVNTG
-1126 NSINTLNETL
+1126 INILNDTLNLPNIT
-1136 RMPDLTKEERT
+1136 RDDRR
-1147 GLEFDLAN
+1147 GVDFDLAS
-1155 IYLNNK
+1155 IYLNQKRYN
-1161 MYDEA
+1161 EA
-1166 VYTYSKYTN
+1166 INIYSKYTN

-1188 GHIYIEQNKIIE
+1188 GHIYIEQNMIVE
-1200 ALNVYNDFK
+1200 ALNIYNYFK
-1209 KRMSPLAS
+1209 VRMSPLAKD
-1217 TNEVISN
+1217 NQVIAN

-1239 IGTVGVPN
+1239 LGTVGAPN

>member
-24 LAKKLEKD
+24 LTKKLEKD
-32 RELIEEYINNLQS
+32 RELIEEYINNLQ
-45 NKKSNTKVNKKE
+45 NAQKNNAKNNKKE
-57 KANSRNESRG
+57 KSNKEKSE
-67 NIISKLFSKK
+67 NILSKLFSKSS
-77 DNQEPIFKRYEIKP
+77 DSEPIFKKYEIKP

-98 AVFAAVSFLFTFFL
+98 IIFSSAAFLFTFLL

-149 MSKLFTYIPIG
+149 MSKLFTYIPFG

-173 AAFAMIF
+173 GAIAMIF

-187 VLGQNRIERGFSPI
+187 VLGQNRIERGFSPV
-201 VHIPALLSSVAF
+201 VHIPALLASVAF

-246 LENVW
+246 FEAVW
-251 KHADDDV
+251 QHAADDV
-258 PYYGSKHLMAFG
+258 PYYGNKYLMAFG

-293 IAVVLFLVHKD
+293 IAIVLFLVHKD
-304 RYINNIETSFIS
+304 RYIENIETPFIS

-349 SNDSIFSIIFKP
+349 SNDSIFSILFKP
-361 FADMDILSD
+361 FTDMNILSD

-379 YLRPDMLVNLKA
+379 YLRPDMIQNLKA
-391 PTYPTLYKGMFL
+391 PFYPTLYKGMFL

-413 WCLVYRYFLCKI
+413 WVLVYRYFLCKI

-431 NDFITGISIVYYKM
+431 NDFITGISFSYYKM

-497 SGNDVAAAFI
+497 SGNDIAAAFI

-522 QLTALGLLFLIPGL
+522 QLTVLGLLFLIPGL

-556 FAVSLMAYTNPPPS
+556 FGVSLMAYTNPPPS

-603 NTNIKNVLKPAK
+603 NTNIKNVLKKPS
-615 EESADTKLKPYH
+615 EETTDTKLKPYH

-634 FAIMIPIFVM
+634 FAIMVPIFVM
-644 NLSRNNNSKDYSN
+644 NFSRNNNSKDFSN

-719 DGRWLGDISDAVD
+719 DGRWLGSISDAVD

-742 YMAWRRDGLYRL
+742 YMAWRRDGLERL

-791 NIAFEHLKRDY
+791 AIAKEHLKRNY
-802 ENEKVAADLNA
+802 ENEKVASDLNA

-822 ERKNIY
+822 ERKNNY

-836 VKMYELPFPQFK
+836 VKMYELPFPELK

-856 YTMQGTAEEISHYDF
+856 YTMKGTAEEISHYDF

-887 MYNRKIKM
+887 MYNRRIKT
-895 YQKLLGFIGNGDTAK
+895 YQKLLGFMGNGDIAK
-910 NGITKAEANQKIE
+910 NGITREEANAKIE
-923 EFKNL
+923 EYKKL
-928 KREEEERMLTIG
+928 KRQEEERMLTIG

-945 VYFAVGNQAIM
+945 VYFAIGNQAIL
-956 DNDYERA
+956 DEDYERA
-963 ALMFEELI
+963 TVMYEELI

-990 LARSKDT
+990 LARSKNT

-1003 VYLNKAKDVLV
+1003 EYLNKAKDVMA

-1026 GDAAREQNQTYQ
+1026 GDAARAQNTTYQ
-1038 QIKQFMARIDA
+1038 QIMQFNNRLDL
-1049 QLQTTRQQAD
+1049 QLRTTRQQAD
-1059 NLKEQ
+1059 ALKQQ
-1064 AMKEDSFE
+1064 AIAENTFDS
-1072 SYSSYANYIY
+1072 YTAYANYIY
-1082 QNRQDI
+1082 QNRQDLD
-1088 EETLWAKLEAKKRA
+1088 ETIWAKTEAKKRA
-1102 RSREHL
+1102 VNNTQL
-1108 IGVNKDISILYAN
+1108 INVNKELAILYAN
-1121 IGDTA
+1121 IGDVNTG
-1126 NSINTLNETL
+1126 INILNDTLNLPNIT
-1136 RMPDLTKEERT
+1136 RDDRR
-1147 GLEFDLAN
+1147 GVDFDLAS
-1155 IYLNNK
+1155 IYLNQKRYN
-1161 MYDEA
+1161 EA
-1166 VYTYSKYTN
+1166 INIYSKYTN

-1188 GHIYIEQNKIIE
+1188 GHIYIEQNMIVE

-1209 KRMSPLAS
+1209 VRMSPLAKD
-1217 TNEVISN
+1217 NQVIAN

-1239 IGTVGVPN
+1239 LGTVGAPN

>member
-24 LAKKLEKD
+24 LTKKLEKD
-32 RELIEEYINNLQS
+32 RELIEEYINNLQ
-45 NKKSNTKVNKKE
+45 NAQKNNAKNNKKE
-57 KANSRNESRG
+57 KSNKEKSE
-67 NIISKLFSKK
+67 NILSKLFSKSS
-77 DNQEPIFKRYEIKP
+77 DSEPIFKKYEIKP

-98 AVFAAVSFLFTFFL
+98 IIFSSAAFLFTFLL

-149 MSKLFTYIPIG
+149 MSKLFTYIPFG

-173 AAFAMIF
+173 GAIAMIF

-187 VLGQNRIERGFSPI
+187 VLGQNRIERGFSPV
-201 VHIPALLSSVAF
+201 VHIPALLASVAF

-246 LENVW
+246 FEAVW
-251 KHADDDV
+251 QHADDDV
-258 PYYGSKHLMAFG
+258 PYYGNKYLMAFG

-293 IAVVLFLVHKD
+293 IAIVLFLVHKD
-304 RYINNIETSFIS
+304 RYIENIETPFIS

-349 SNDSIFSIIFKP
+349 SNDSIFSILFKP
-361 FADMDILSD
+361 FTDMNILSD

-379 YLRPDMLVNLKA
+379 YLRPDMIQNLKA
-391 PTYPTLYKGMFL
+391 PFYPTLYKGMFL

-413 WCLVYRYFLCKI
+413 WVLVYRYFLCKI

-431 NDFITGISIVYYKM
+431 NDFITGISFSYYKM

-497 SGNDVAAAFI
+497 SGNDIAAAFI

-522 QLTALGLLFLIPGL
+522 QLTVLGLLFLIPGL

-556 FAVSLMAYTNPPPS
+556 FGVSLMAYTNPPPS

-603 NTNIKNVLKPAK
+603 NTNIKNVLKKPS
-615 EESADTKLKPYH
+615 EETTDTKLKPYH

-634 FAIMIPIFVM
+634 FAIMVPIFVM
-644 NLSRNNNSKDYSN
+644 NFSRNNNSKDFSN

-719 DGRWLGDISDAVD
+719 DGRWLGSISDAVD

-742 YMAWRRDGLYRL
+742 YMAWRRDGLERL

-791 NIAFEHLKRDY
+791 AIAREHLKRNY
-802 ENEKVAADLNA
+802 ENEKVASDLNA

-822 ERKNIY
+822 ERKNNY

-836 VKMYELPFPQFK
+836 VKMYELPFPELK

-856 YTMQGTAEEISHYDF
+856 YTMKGTAEEISHYDF

-887 MYNRKIKM
+887 MYNRRIKT
-895 YQKLLGFIGNGDTAK
+895 YQKLLGFMGNGDIAK
-910 NGITKAEANQKIE
+910 NGITREEANAKIE
-923 EFKNL
+923 EYKKL

-945 VYFAVGNQAIM
+945 VYFAIGNQAIL
-956 DNDYERA
+956 DEDYERA
-963 ALMFEELI
+963 TVMYEELI

-990 LARSKDT
+990 LARSKNT

-1003 VYLNKAKDVLV
+1003 EYLNKAKDVMA

-1026 GDAAREQNQTYQ
+1026 GDAARAQNTTYQ
-1038 QIKQFMARIDA
+1038 QIMQFNNRLDL
-1049 QLQTTRQQAD
+1049 QLRTTRQQAD
-1059 NLKEQ
+1059 ALKQQ
-1064 AMKEDSFE
+1064 AIAENTFDS
-1072 SYSSYANYIY
+1072 YTAYANYIY
-1082 QNRQDI
+1082 QNRQDLD
-1088 EETLWAKLEAKKRA
+1088 ETIWAKTEAKKRA
-1102 RSREHL
+1102 VNNTQL
-1108 IGVNKDISILYAN
+1108 INVNKELAILYAN
-1121 IGDTA
+1121 IGDVNTG
-1126 NSINTLNETL
+1126 INILNDTLNLPNIT
-1136 RMPDLTKEERT
+1136 RDDRR
-1147 GLEFDLAN
+1147 GVDFDLAS
-1155 IYLNNK
+1155 IYLNQKRYN
-1161 MYDEA
+1161 EA
-1166 VYTYSKYTN
+1166 INIYSKYTN

-1188 GHIYIEQNKIIE
+1188 GHIYIEQNMIVE

-1209 KRMSPLAS
+1209 VRMSPLAKD
-1217 TNEVISN
+1217 NQVIAN

-1239 IGTVGVPN
+1239 LGTVGAPN

>member
-24 LAKKLEKD
+24 LTKKLEKD
-32 RELIEEYINNLQS
+32 RELIEEYINNLQNNQK
-45 NKKSNTKVNKKE
+45 NKEKNNKKE
-57 KANSRNESRG
+57 KVNKEKG
-67 NIISKLFSKK
+67 ENIFSKLFSKSS
-77 DNQEPIFKRYEIKP
+77 DSEPIFKKYEIKP

-98 AVFAAVSFLFTFFL
+98 IIFSAAAFLFTFLL

-149 MSKLFTYIPIG
+149 MSKLFTYIPFG

-173 AAFAMIF
+173 GAIAMIF

-187 VLGQNRIERGFSPI
+187 VLGQNRIERGFSPV
-201 VHIPALLSSVAF
+201 VHIPALLASVAF

-246 LENVW
+246 FEAVW
-251 KHADDDV
+251 QHAADDV
-258 PYYGSKHLMAFG
+258 PYYGNKYLMAFG

-293 IAVVLFLVHKD
+293 IAIVLFLVHKD
-304 RYINNIETSFIS
+304 RYIENIETPFIS

-349 SNDSIFSIIFKP
+349 SNDSIFSILFKP
-361 FADMDILSD
+361 FTDMNILSD

-379 YLRPDMLVNLKA
+379 YLRPDMIQNLKA
-391 PTYPTLYKGMFL
+391 PFYPTLYKGMFL

-413 WCLVYRYFLCKI
+413 WVLVYRYFLCKI

-431 NDFITGISIVYYKM
+431 NDFITGISFSYYKM
-445 LLMLAVGVMIY
+445 LLMLAVGVIIY

-497 SGNDVAAAFI
+497 SGNDIAAAFI

-522 QLTALGLLFLIPGL
+522 QLTVLGLLFLIPGL

-556 FAVSLMAYTNPPPS
+556 FGVSLMAYTNPPPS

-603 NTNIKNVLKPAK
+603 NTNIKNVLKKPS
-615 EESADTKLKPYH
+615 EEITDTKLKPYH

-634 FAIMIPIFVM
+634 FAIMVPIFVM
-644 NLSRNNNSKDYSN
+644 NLSRNNNSKDFSN

-719 DGRWLGDISDAVD
+719 DGRWLGSISDAVD

-742 YMAWRRDGLYRL
+742 YMAWRRDGLERL

-791 NIAFEHLKRDY
+791 AIAKEHLKRNY
-802 ENEKVAADLNA
+802 ENEKVASDLNA

-822 ERKNIY
+822 ERKNNY

-836 VKMYELPFPQFK
+836 VKMYELPFPELK
-848 TEEDYWNS
+848 TEEDYWAS
-856 YTMQGTAEEISHYDF
+856 YTMKGTAEEISHYDF

-887 MYNRKIKM
+887 MYNRRIKT
-895 YQKLLGFIGNGDTAK
+895 YQKLLGFMGNGDVAK
-910 NGITKAEANQKIE
+910 NGITREEANAKIE
-923 EFKNL
+923 EYKNL

-945 VYFAVGNQAIM
+945 VYFAIGNQAIL
-956 DNDYERA
+956 DGDYERA
-963 ALMFEELI
+963 TVMYEELI

-1003 VYLNKAKDVLV
+1003 EYLNKAKDVMA

-1026 GDAAREQNQTYQ
+1026 GDAARAQNTTYQ
-1038 QIKQFMARIDA
+1038 QIMQFNNRLDL
-1049 QLQTTRQQAD
+1049 QLRTTRQQAD
-1059 NLKEQ
+1059 ALKQQ
-1064 AMKEDSFE
+1064 AIEENTFD
-1072 SYSSYANYIY
+1072 SYSAYANYIY
-1082 QNRQDI
+1082 QNRQDLD
-1088 EETLWAKLEAKKRA
+1088 ETIWAKNEAKKRA
-1102 RSREHL
+1102 VNNTQL
-1108 IGVNKDISILYAN
+1108 VNVNKELAILYAN
-1121 IGDTA
+1121 IGDVNTG
-1126 NSINTLNETL
+1126 INILNDTLNLPNIT
-1136 RMPDLTKEERT
+1136 RDDRR
-1147 GLEFDLAN
+1147 GVDFDLASIYLNQKRYNEAIN
-1155 IYLNNK
+1155 IYL
-1161 MYDEA
+1161 
-1166 VYTYSKYTN
+1166 KYTN

-1188 GHIYIEQNKIIE
+1188 GHIYIEQNMIVE
-1200 ALNVYNDFK
+1200 ALNIYNDFK
-1209 KRMSPLAS
+1209 LRMSPLAKD
-1217 TNEVISN
+1217 NQVIAN

-1239 IGTVGVPN
+1239 LGTVGAPN

>member
-24 LAKKLEKD
+24 LTKKLEKD
-32 RELIEEYINNLQS
+32 RELIEEYINNLQ
-45 NKKSNTKVNKKE
+45 NAQKNNAKNNKKE
-57 KANSRNESRG
+57 KSNREKSE
-67 NIISKLFSKK
+67 NILSKLFSKSS
-77 DNQEPIFKRYEIKP
+77 DSEPIFKKYEIKP

-98 AVFAAVSFLFTFFL
+98 IIFSSVAFLFTFLL

-149 MSKLFTYIPIG
+149 MSKLFTYIPFG

-173 AAFAMIF
+173 GAIAMIF

-187 VLGQNRIERGFSPI
+187 VLGQNRIERGFSPV
-201 VHIPALLSSVAF
+201 VHIPALLASVAF

-246 LENVW
+246 FEAVW
-251 KHADDDV
+251 QHADDDV
-258 PYYGSKHLMAFG
+258 PYYGNKYLMAFG

-293 IAVVLFLVHKD
+293 IAIVLFLVHKD
-304 RYINNIETSFIS
+304 RYIENIETPFIS

-349 SNDSIFSIIFKP
+349 SNDSIFSILFKP
-361 FADMDILSD
+361 FTDMNILSD

-379 YLRPDMLVNLKA
+379 YLRPDMIQNLKA
-391 PTYPTLYKGMFL
+391 PFYPTLYKGMFL

-413 WCLVYRYFLCKI
+413 WVLVYRYFLCKI

-431 NDFITGISIVYYKM
+431 NDFITGISFSYYKM

-497 SGNDVAAAFI
+497 SGNDIAAAFI

-522 QLTALGLLFLIPGL
+522 QLTVLGLLFLIPGL

-556 FAVSLMAYTNPPPS
+556 FGVSLMAYTNPPPS

-603 NTNIKNVLKPAK
+603 NTNIKNVLKKPS
-615 EESADTKLKPYH
+615 EETTDTKLKPYH
-627 AISLIAI
+627 AISLIVI
-634 FAIMIPIFVM
+634 FAIMVPIFVM
-644 NLSRNNNSKDYSN
+644 NFSRNNNSKDFSN

-719 DGRWLGDISDAVD
+719 DGRWLGSISDAVD

-742 YMAWRRDGLYRL
+742 YMAWRRDGLERL

-791 NIAFEHLKRDY
+791 AIAREHLKRNY
-802 ENEKVAADLNA
+802 ENEKVASDLNA

-822 ERKNIY
+822 ERKNNY

-836 VKMYELPFPQFK
+836 VKMYELPFPELK

-856 YTMQGTAEEISHYDF
+856 YTMKGTAEEISHYDF

-887 MYNRKIKM
+887 MYNRRIKT
-895 YQKLLGFIGNGDTAK
+895 YQKLLGFMGNGDIAK
-910 NGITKAEANQKIE
+910 NGITREEANAKIE
-923 EFKNL
+923 EYKKL

-945 VYFAVGNQAIM
+945 VYFAIGNQAIL
-956 DNDYERA
+956 DEDYERA
-963 ALMFEELI
+963 TVMYEELI

-990 LARSKDT
+990 LARSKNT

-1003 VYLNKAKDVLV
+1003 EYLNKAKDVMA

-1026 GDAAREQNQTYQ
+1026 GDAARAQNTTYQ
-1038 QIKQFMARIDA
+1038 QIMQFNNRLDL
-1049 QLQTTRQQAD
+1049 QLRTTRQQAD
-1059 NLKEQ
+1059 ALKQQ
-1064 AMKEDSFE
+1064 AIAENTFDS
-1072 SYSSYANYIY
+1072 YTAYANYIY
-1082 QNRQDI
+1082 QNRQDLD
-1088 EETLWAKLEAKKRA
+1088 ETIWAKTEAKKRA
-1102 RSREHL
+1102 VNNTQL
-1108 IGVNKDISILYAN
+1108 VNVNKELAILYAN
-1121 IGDTA
+1121 IGDVNTG
-1126 NSINTLNETL
+1126 INILNDTLNLPNIT
-1136 RMPDLTKEERT
+1136 RDDRR
-1147 GLEFDLAN
+1147 GVDFDLAS
-1155 IYLNNK
+1155 IYLNQKRYN
-1161 MYDEA
+1161 EA
-1166 VYTYSKYTN
+1166 INIYSKYTN

-1188 GHIYIEQNKIIE
+1188 GHIYIEQNMIVE

-1209 KRMSPLAS
+1209 VRMSPLAKD
-1217 TNEVISN
+1217 NQVIAN

-1239 IGTVGVPN
+1239 LGTVGAPN

>member
-24 LAKKLEKD
+24 LTKKLEKD
-32 RELIEEYINNLQS
+32 RELIEEYINNLQ
-45 NKKSNTKVNKKE
+45 NAQKNNAKNNKKE
-57 KANSRNESRG
+57 KSNREKSE
-67 NIISKLFSKK
+67 NILSKLFSKSS
-77 DNQEPIFKRYEIKP
+77 DSEPIFKKYEIKP

-98 AVFAAVSFLFTFFL
+98 IIFSSAAFLFTFLL

-149 MSKLFTYIPIG
+149 MSKLFTYIPFG

-173 AAFAMIF
+173 GAIAMIF

-187 VLGQNRIERGFSPI
+187 VLGQNRIERGFSPV
-201 VHIPALLSSVAF
+201 VHIPALLASVAF

-246 LENVW
+246 FEAVW
-251 KHADDDV
+251 QHADDDV
-258 PYYGSKHLMAFG
+258 PYYGNKYLMAFG

-293 IAVVLFLVHKD
+293 IAIVLFLVHKD
-304 RYINNIETSFIS
+304 RYIENIETPFIS

-349 SNDSIFSIIFKP
+349 SNDSIFSILFKP
-361 FADMDILSD
+361 FTDMNILSD

-379 YLRPDMLVNLKA
+379 YLRPDMIQNLKA
-391 PTYPTLYKGMFL
+391 PFYPTLYKGMFL

-413 WCLVYRYFLCKI
+413 WVLVYRYFLCKI

-431 NDFITGISIVYYKM
+431 NDFITGISFSYYKM

-497 SGNDVAAAFI
+497 SGNDIAAAFI

-522 QLTALGLLFLIPGL
+522 QLTVLGLLFLIPGL

-556 FAVSLMAYTNPPPS
+556 FGVSLMAYTNPPPS

-603 NTNIKNVLKPAK
+603 NTNIKNVLKKPS
-615 EESADTKLKPYH
+615 EETTDTKLKPYH

-634 FAIMIPIFVM
+634 FAIMVPIFVM
-644 NLSRNNNSKDYSN
+644 NFSRNNNSKDFSN

-719 DGRWLGDISDAVD
+719 DGRWLGSISDAVD

-742 YMAWRRDGLYRL
+742 YMAWRRDGLERL

-791 NIAFEHLKRDY
+791 AIAKEHLKRNY
-802 ENEKVAADLNA
+802 ENEKVASDLNA

-822 ERKNIY
+822 ERKNNY

-836 VKMYELPFPQFK
+836 VKMYELPFPELK

-856 YTMQGTAEEISHYDF
+856 YTMKGTAEEISHYDF

-887 MYNRKIKM
+887 MYNRRIKT
-895 YQKLLGFIGNGDTAK
+895 YQKLLGFMGNGDIAK
-910 NGITKAEANQKIE
+910 NGITREEANAKIE
-923 EFKNL
+923 EYKKL

-945 VYFAVGNQAIM
+945 VYFAIGNQAIL
-956 DNDYERA
+956 DEDYERA
-963 ALMFEELI
+963 TVMYEELI

-990 LARSKDT
+990 LARSKNT
-997 PYEKEA
+997 PYEKESE
-1003 VYLNKAKDVLV
+1003 YLNKAKDVMA

-1026 GDAAREQNQTYQ
+1026 GDAARAQNTTYQ
-1038 QIKQFMARIDA
+1038 QIMQFNNRLDL
-1049 QLQTTRQQAD
+1049 QLRTTRQQAD
-1059 NLKEQ
+1059 ALKQQ
-1064 AMKEDSFE
+1064 AIAENTFDS
-1072 SYSSYANYIY
+1072 YTAYANYIY
-1082 QNRQDI
+1082 QNRQDLD
-1088 EETLWAKLEAKKRA
+1088 ETIWAKTEAKKRA
-1102 RSREHL
+1102 VNNTQL
-1108 IGVNKDISILYAN
+1108 INVNKELAILYAN
-1121 IGDTA
+1121 IGDVNTG
-1126 NSINTLNETL
+1126 INILNDTLNLPNIT
-1136 RMPDLTKEERT
+1136 RDDRR
-1147 GLEFDLAN
+1147 GVDFDLAS
-1155 IYLNNK
+1155 IYLNQKRYN
-1161 MYDEA
+1161 EA
-1166 VYTYSKYTN
+1166 INIYSKYTN

-1188 GHIYIEQNKIIE
+1188 GHIYIEQNMIVE

-1209 KRMSPLAS
+1209 VRMSTLAKD
-1217 TNEVISN
+1217 NQVIAN

-1239 IGTVGVPN
+1239 LGTVGAPN

>member
-24 LAKKLEKD
+24 LTKKLEKD
-32 RELIEEYINNLQS
+32 RELIEEYINNLQ
-45 NKKSNTKVNKKE
+45 NAQKNNAKNNKKE
-57 KANSRNESRG
+57 KSNKEKSE
-67 NIISKLFSKK
+67 NILSKLFSKSS
-77 DNQEPIFKRYEIKP
+77 DSEPIFKKYEIKP

-98 AVFAAVSFLFTFFL
+98 IIFSSAAFLFTFLL

-149 MSKLFTYIPIG
+149 MSKLFAYIPFG

-173 AAFAMIF
+173 GAIAMIF

-187 VLGQNRIERGFSPI
+187 VLGQNRIERGFSPV
-201 VHIPALLSSVAF
+201 VHIPALLASVAF

-246 LENVW
+246 FEAVW
-251 KHADDDV
+251 QHADDDV
-258 PYYGSKHLMAFG
+258 PYYGNKYLMAFG

-293 IAVVLFLVHKD
+293 IAIVLFLVHKD
-304 RYINNIETSFIS
+304 RYIENIETPFIS

-349 SNDSIFSIIFKP
+349 SNDSIFSILFKP
-361 FADMDILSD
+361 FTDMNILSD

-379 YLRPDMLVNLKA
+379 YLRPDMIQNLKA
-391 PTYPTLYKGMFL
+391 PFYPTLYKGMFL

-413 WCLVYRYFLCKI
+413 WVLVYRYFLCKI

-431 NDFITGISIVYYKM
+431 NDFITGISFSYYKM

-497 SGNDVAAAFI
+497 SGNDIAAAFI

-522 QLTALGLLFLIPGL
+522 QLTVLGLLFLIPGL

-556 FAVSLMAYTNPPPS
+556 FGVSLMAYTNPPPS

-603 NTNIKNVLKPAK
+603 NTNIKNVLKKPS
-615 EESADTKLKPYH
+615 EETTDTKLKPYH

-634 FAIMIPIFVM
+634 FAIMVPIFVM
-644 NLSRNNNSKDYSN
+644 NFSRNNNSKDFSN

-719 DGRWLGDISDAVD
+719 DGRWLGSISDAVD

-742 YMAWRRDGLYRL
+742 YMAWRRDGLERL

-791 NIAFEHLKRDY
+791 AIAKEHLKRNY
-802 ENEKVAADLNA
+802 ENEKVASDLNA

-822 ERKNIY
+822 ERKNNY

-836 VKMYELPFPQFK
+836 VKMYELPFPELK

-856 YTMQGTAEEISHYDF
+856 YTMKGTAEEISHYDF

-887 MYNRKIKM
+887 MYNRRIKT
-895 YQKLLGFIGNGDTAK
+895 YQKLLGFMGNGDIAK
-910 NGITKAEANQKIE
+910 NGITREEANAKIE
-923 EFKNL
+923 EYKKL

-945 VYFAVGNQAIM
+945 VYFAIGNQAIL
-956 DNDYERA
+956 DEDYERA
-963 ALMFEELI
+963 TVMYEELI

-990 LARSKDT
+990 LARSKNT

-1003 VYLNKAKDVLV
+1003 EYLNKAKDVMA

-1026 GDAAREQNQTYQ
+1026 GDAARAQNTTYQ
-1038 QIKQFMARIDA
+1038 QIMQFNNRLDL
-1049 QLQTTRQQAD
+1049 QLRTTRQQAD
-1059 NLKEQ
+1059 ALKQQ
-1064 AMKEDSFE
+1064 AIAENTFDS
-1072 SYSSYANYIY
+1072 YTAYANYIY
-1082 QNRQDI
+1082 QNRQDLD
-1088 EETLWAKLEAKKRA
+1088 ETIWAKTEAKKRA
-1102 RSREHL
+1102 VNNTQL
-1108 IGVNKDISILYAN
+1108 INVNKELAILYAN
-1121 IGDTA
+1121 IGDVNTG
-1126 NSINTLNETL
+1126 INILNDTLNLPNIT
-1136 RMPDLTKEERT
+1136 RDDIR
-1147 GLEFDLAN
+1147 GVDFDLAS
-1155 IYLNNK
+1155 IYLNQKRYN
-1161 MYDEA
+1161 EA
-1166 VYTYSKYTN
+1166 INIYSKYTN

-1188 GHIYIEQNKIIE
+1188 GHIYIEQNMIVE
-1200 ALNVYNDFK
+1200 ALNIYNDFK
-1209 KRMSPLAS
+1209 VRMSPLAKD
-1217 TNEVISN
+1217 NQVIAN

-1239 IGTVGVPN
+1239 LGTVGAPN

>member
-24 LAKKLEKD
+24 LTKKLEKD
-32 RELIEEYINNLQS
+32 RELIEEYINNLQ
-45 NKKSNTKVNKKE
+45 NAQKNNAKNNKKE
-57 KANSRNESRG
+57 KSNREKSE
-67 NIISKLFSKK
+67 NILSKLFSKSS
-77 DNQEPIFKRYEIKP
+77 DSEPIFKKYEIKP

-98 AVFAAVSFLFTFFL
+98 IIFSSAAFLFTFLL

-149 MSKLFTYIPIG
+149 MSKLFTYIPFG

-173 AAFAMIF
+173 GAIAMIF

-187 VLGQNRIERGFSPI
+187 VLGQNRIERGFSPV
-201 VHIPALLSSVAF
+201 VHIPALLASVAF

-246 LENVW
+246 FEAVW
-251 KHADDDV
+251 QHADDDV
-258 PYYGSKHLMAFG
+258 PYYGNKYLMAFG

-293 IAVVLFLVHKD
+293 IAIVLFLVHKD
-304 RYINNIETSFIS
+304 RYIENIETPFIS

-349 SNDSIFSIIFKP
+349 SNDSIFSILFKP
-361 FADMDILSD
+361 FTDMNILSD

-379 YLRPDMLVNLKA
+379 YLRPDMIQNLKA
-391 PTYPTLYKGMFL
+391 PFYPTLYKGMFL

-413 WCLVYRYFLCKI
+413 WVLVYRYFLCKI

-431 NDFITGISIVYYKM
+431 NDFITGISFSYYKM

-497 SGNDVAAAFI
+497 SGNDIAAAFI

-522 QLTALGLLFLIPGL
+522 QLTVLGLLFLIPGL

-556 FAVSLMAYTNPPPS
+556 FGVSLMAYTNPPPS

-603 NTNIKNVLKPAK
+603 NTNIKNVLKKPS
-615 EESADTKLKPYH
+615 EETTDTKLKPYH

-634 FAIMIPIFVM
+634 LAIMVPIFVM
-644 NLSRNNNSKDYSN
+644 NFSRNNNSKDFSN

-719 DGRWLGDISDAVD
+719 DGRWLGSISDAVD

-742 YMAWRRDGLYRL
+742 YMAWRRDGLERL

-791 NIAFEHLKRDY
+791 AIAKEHLKRNY
-802 ENEKVAADLNA
+802 ENEKVASDLNA

-822 ERKNIY
+822 ERKNNY

-836 VKMYELPFPQFK
+836 VKMYELPFPELK

-856 YTMQGTAEEISHYDF
+856 YTMKGTAEEISHYDF

-887 MYNRKIKM
+887 MYNRRIKT
-895 YQKLLGFIGNGDTAK
+895 YQKLLGFMGNGDIAK
-910 NGITKAEANQKIE
+910 NGITREEANAKIE
-923 EFKNL
+923 EYKNL
-928 KREEEERMLTIG
+928 KRQEEERMLTIG

-945 VYFAVGNQAIM
+945 VYFAIGNQAIL
-956 DNDYERA
+956 DEDYERA
-963 ALMFEELI
+963 TVMYEELI

-990 LARSKDT
+990 LARSKNT

-1003 VYLNKAKDVLV
+1003 EYLNKAKDVMA

-1026 GDAAREQNQTYQ
+1026 GDAARAQNTTYQ
-1038 QIKQFMARIDA
+1038 QIMQFNNRLDL
-1049 QLQTTRQQAD
+1049 QLRTTRQQAD
-1059 NLKEQ
+1059 ALKQQ
-1064 AMKEDSFE
+1064 AIAENTFDS
-1072 SYSSYANYIY
+1072 YTAYANYIY
-1082 QNRQDI
+1082 QNRQDLD
-1088 EETLWAKLEAKKRA
+1088 ETIWAKNEAKKRA
-1102 RSREHL
+1102 VNNTQL
-1108 IGVNKDISILYAN
+1108 INVNKELAILYAN
-1121 IGDTA
+1121 IGDVNTG
-1126 NSINTLNETL
+1126 INILNDTLNLPNIT
-1136 RMPDLTKEERT
+1136 RDDRR
-1147 GLEFDLAN
+1147 GVDFDLAS
-1155 IYLNNK
+1155 IYLNQKRYN
-1161 MYDEA
+1161 EA
-1166 VYTYSKYTN
+1166 INIYSKYTN

-1188 GHIYIEQNKIIE
+1188 GHIYIEQNMIVE

-1209 KRMSPLAS
+1209 VRMSPLAKD
-1217 TNEVISN
+1217 NQVIAN

-1239 IGTVGVPN
+1239 LGAVGAPN

>member
-24 LAKKLEKD
+24 LTKKLEKD
-32 RELIEEYINNLQS
+32 RELIEEYINNLQ
-45 NKKSNTKVNKKE
+45 NAQKNNAKNNKKE
-57 KANSRNESRG
+57 KSNKEKG
-67 NIISKLFSKK
+67 ENILSKLFSKSS
-77 DNQEPIFKRYEIKP
+77 NSEPIFKKYEIKP

-98 AVFAAVSFLFTFFL
+98 IIFSSAAFLFTFLL

-149 MSKLFTYIPIG
+149 MSKLFTYIPFG

-173 AAFAMIF
+173 GAIAMIF

-187 VLGQNRIERGFSPI
+187 VLGQNRIERGFSPV
-201 VHIPALLSSVAF
+201 VHIPALLASVAF

-246 LENVW
+246 FEAVW
-251 KHADDDV
+251 QHADDDV
-258 PYYGSKHLMAFG
+258 PYYGNKYLMAFG

-293 IAVVLFLVHKD
+293 IAIVLFLVHKD
-304 RYINNIETSFIS
+304 RYIENIETPFIS

-349 SNDSIFSIIFKP
+349 SNDSIFSIFFKP
-361 FADMDILSD
+361 FTDMNILSD

-379 YLRPDMLVNLKA
+379 YLRPDMIQNLKA
-391 PTYPTLYKGMFL
+391 PFYPTLYKGMFL

-413 WCLVYRYFLCKI
+413 WVLVYRYFLCKI

-431 NDFITGISIVYYKM
+431 NDFITGISFSYYKM

-497 SGNDVAAAFI
+497 SGNDIAAAFI

-522 QLTALGLLFLIPGL
+522 QLTVLGLLFLIPGL

-556 FAVSLMAYTNPPPS
+556 FGVSLMAYTNPPPS

-603 NTNIKNVLKPAK
+603 NTNIKNVLKKPS
-615 EESADTKLKPYH
+615 EETTDTKLKPYH

-634 FAIMIPIFVM
+634 FAIMVPIFVM
-644 NLSRNNNSKDYSN
+644 NFSRNNNSKDFSN

-719 DGRWLGDISDAVD
+719 DGRWLGSISDAVD

-742 YMAWRRDGLYRL
+742 YMAWRRDGLERL

-791 NIAFEHLKRDY
+791 AIAKEHLKRNY
-802 ENEKVAADLNA
+802 ENEKVASDLNA

-822 ERKNIY
+822 ERKNNY

-836 VKMYELPFPQFK
+836 VKMYELPFPELK

-856 YTMQGTAEEISHYDF
+856 YTMKGTAEEISHYDF

-887 MYNRKIKM
+887 MYNRRIKT
-895 YQKLLGFIGNGDTAK
+895 YQKLLGFMGNGDIAK
-910 NGITKAEANQKIE
+910 NGITREEANAKIE
-923 EFKNL
+923 EYKKL

-945 VYFAVGNQAIM
+945 VYFAIGNQAIL
-956 DNDYERA
+956 DEDYERA
-963 ALMFEELI
+963 TVMYEELI

-990 LARSKDT
+990 LARSKNT

-1003 VYLNKAKDVLV
+1003 EYLNKAKDVMA

-1026 GDAAREQNQTYQ
+1026 GDAARAQNTTYQ
-1038 QIKQFMARIDA
+1038 QIMQFNNRLDL
-1049 QLQTTRQQAD
+1049 QLRTTRQQAD
-1059 NLKEQ
+1059 ALKQQ
-1064 AMKEDSFE
+1064 AIAENTFDS
-1072 SYSSYANYIY
+1072 YTAYANYIY
-1082 QNRQDI
+1082 QNRQDLD
-1088 EETLWAKLEAKKRA
+1088 ETIWAKTEAKKRA
-1102 RSREHL
+1102 VNNTQL
-1108 IGVNKDISILYAN
+1108 INVNKELAILYAN
-1121 IGDTA
+1121 IGDVNTG
-1126 NSINTLNETL
+1126 INILNDTLNLPNIT
-1136 RMPDLTKEERT
+1136 RDDRR
-1147 GLEFDLAN
+1147 GVDFDLASIYLNQKRYNEAIN
-1155 IYLNNK
+1155 IYL
-1161 MYDEA
+1161 
-1166 VYTYSKYTN
+1166 KYTN

-1188 GHIYIEQNKIIE
+1188 GHIYIEQNMIVE
-1200 ALNVYNDFK
+1200 ALNIYNDFK
-1209 KRMSPLAS
+1209 VRMSPLAKD
-1217 TNEVISN
+1217 NQVIAN

-1239 IGTVGVPN
+1239 LGTVGAPN

>member
-24 LAKKLEKD
+24 LTKKLEKD
-32 RELIEEYINNLQS
+32 RELIEEYINNLQ
-45 NKKSNTKVNKKE
+45 NAQKNNAKNNKKE
-57 KANSRNESRG
+57 KANKEKSE
-67 NIISKLFSKK
+67 NILSKLFSKSS
-77 DNQEPIFKRYEIKP
+77 DSEPIFKKYEIKP

-98 AVFAAVSFLFTFFL
+98 IIFSSVAFLFTFLL

-149 MSKLFTYIPIG
+149 MSKLFAYIPFG

-173 AAFAMIF
+173 GAIAMIF

-187 VLGQNRIERGFSPI
+187 VLGQNRIERGFSPV
-201 VHIPALLSSVAF
+201 VHIPALLASVAF

-246 LENVW
+246 FEAVW
-251 KHADDDV
+251 QHADDDV
-258 PYYGSKHLMAFG
+258 PYYGNKYLMAFG

-293 IAVVLFLVHKD
+293 IAIVLFLVHKD
-304 RYINNIETSFIS
+304 RYIENIETPFIS

-349 SNDSIFSIIFKP
+349 SNDSIFSILFKP
-361 FADMDILSD
+361 FTDMNILSD

-379 YLRPDMLVNLKA
+379 YLRPDMIQNLKA
-391 PTYPTLYKGMFL
+391 PFYPTLYKGMFL

-413 WCLVYRYFLCKI
+413 WVLVYRYFLCKI

-431 NDFITGISIVYYKM
+431 NDFITGISFSYYKM

-497 SGNDVAAAFI
+497 SGNDIAAAFI

-522 QLTALGLLFLIPGL
+522 QLTVLGLLFLIPGL

-556 FAVSLMAYTNPPPS
+556 FGVSLMAYTNPPPS

-603 NTNIKNVLKPAK
+603 NTNIKNVLKKPS
-615 EESADTKLKPYH
+615 EETTDTKLKPYH

-634 FAIMIPIFVM
+634 FAIMVPIFVM
-644 NLSRNNNSKDYSN
+644 NFSRNNNSKDFSN

-719 DGRWLGDISDAVD
+719 DGRWLGSISDAVD

-742 YMAWRRDGLYRL
+742 YMAWRRDGLERL

-791 NIAFEHLKRDY
+791 AIAKEHLKRNY
-802 ENEKVAADLNA
+802 ENEKVASDLNA

-822 ERKNIY
+822 ERKNNY

-836 VKMYELPFPQFK
+836 VKMYELPFPELK

-856 YTMQGTAEEISHYDF
+856 YTMKGTAEEISHYDF

-887 MYNRKIKM
+887 MYNRRIKT
-895 YQKLLGFIGNGDTAK
+895 YQKLLGFMGNGDIAK
-910 NGITKAEANQKIE
+910 NGITREEANAKIE
-923 EFKNL
+923 EYKKL

-945 VYFAVGNQAIM
+945 VYFAIGNQAIL
-956 DNDYERA
+956 DEDYERA
-963 ALMFEELI
+963 TVMYEELI

-990 LARSKDT
+990 LARSKNT

-1003 VYLNKAKDVLV
+1003 EYLNKAKDVMA

-1026 GDAAREQNQTYQ
+1026 GDAARAQNTTYQ
-1038 QIKQFMARIDA
+1038 QIMQFNNRLDL
-1049 QLQTTRQQAD
+1049 QLRTTRQQAD
-1059 NLKEQ
+1059 ALKQQ
-1064 AMKEDSFE
+1064 AIAENTFDS
-1072 SYSSYANYIY
+1072 YTAYANYIY
-1082 QNRQDI
+1082 QNRQDLD
-1088 EETLWAKLEAKKRA
+1088 ETIWAKNEAKKRA
-1102 RSREHL
+1102 VNNTQL
-1108 IGVNKDISILYAN
+1108 INVNKELAILYAN
-1121 IGDTA
+1121 IGDVNTG
-1126 NSINTLNETL
+1126 INILNDTLNLPNIT
-1136 RMPDLTKEERT
+1136 RDDRR
-1147 GLEFDLAN
+1147 GVDFDLAS
-1155 IYLNNK
+1155 IYLNQKRYN
-1161 MYDEA
+1161 EA
-1166 VYTYSKYTN
+1166 INIYSKYTN

-1188 GHIYIEQNKIIE
+1188 GHIYIEQNMIVE

-1209 KRMSPLAS
+1209 VRMSPLAKD
-1217 TNEVISN
+1217 NQVIAN

-1239 IGTVGVPN
+1239 LGTVGAPN

>member
-24 LAKKLEKD
+24 LTKKLEKD
-32 RELIEEYINNLQS
+32 RELIEEYINNLQ
-45 NKKSNTKVNKKE
+45 NAQKNNAKNNKKE
-57 KANSRNESRG
+57 KANKEKSE
-67 NIISKLFSKK
+67 NILSKLFSKSS
-77 DNQEPIFKRYEIKP
+77 DSEPIFKKYEIKP
-91 YHLSKID
+91 YHISKID
-98 AVFAAVSFLFTFFL
+98 IIFSSAAFLFTFLL

-149 MSKLFTYIPIG
+149 MSKLFAYIPFG

-173 AAFAMIF
+173 GAIAMIF

-187 VLGQNRIERGFSPI
+187 VLGQNRIERGFSPV
-201 VHIPALLSSVAF
+201 VHIPALLASVAF

-246 LENVW
+246 FEAVW
-251 KHADDDV
+251 QHADDDV
-258 PYYGSKHLMAFG
+258 PYYGNKYLMAFG

-293 IAVVLFLVHKD
+293 IAIVLFLVHKD
-304 RYINNIETSFIS
+304 RYIENIETPFIS

-349 SNDSIFSIIFKP
+349 SNDSIFSIFFKP
-361 FADMDILSD
+361 FTDMNILSD

-379 YLRPDMLVNLKA
+379 YLRPDMIQNLKA
-391 PTYPTLYKGMFL
+391 PFYPTLYKGMFL

-413 WCLVYRYFLCKI
+413 WVLVYRYFLCKI

-431 NDFITGISIVYYKM
+431 NDFITGISFSYYKM

-497 SGNDVAAAFI
+497 SGNDIAAAFI

-522 QLTALGLLFLIPGL
+522 QLTVLGLLFLIPGL

-556 FAVSLMAYTNPPPS
+556 FGVSLMAYTNPPPS

-603 NTNIKNVLKPAK
+603 NTNIKNVLKKPS
-615 EESADTKLKPYH
+615 EETTDTKLKPYH

-634 FAIMIPIFVM
+634 FAIMVPIFVM
-644 NLSRNNNSKDYSN
+644 NFSRNNNSKDFSN

-719 DGRWLGDISDAVD
+719 DGRWLGSISDAVD

-742 YMAWRRDGLYRL
+742 YMAWRRDGLERL

-791 NIAFEHLKRDY
+791 AIAKEHLKRNY
-802 ENEKVAADLNA
+802 ENEKVASDLNA

-822 ERKNIY
+822 EIKNNY

-836 VKMYELPFPQFK
+836 VKMYELPFPELK
-848 TEEDYWNS
+848 TEEDYWDS
-856 YTMQGTAEEISHYDF
+856 YTMKGTAEEISHYDF

-887 MYNRKIKM
+887 MYNRRIKT
-895 YQKLLGFIGNGDTAK
+895 YQKLLGFMGNGNVAK
-910 NGITKAEANQKIE
+910 NGITREEANAKIE
-923 EFKNL
+923 EYKNL
-928 KREEEERMLTIG
+928 KRQEEDRMLTIG

-945 VYFAVGNQAIM
+945 VYFAIGNQAIL
-956 DNDYERA
+956 DEDYERA
-963 ALMFEELI
+963 TVMYEELI

-1003 VYLNKAKDVLV
+1003 EYLNKAKDVMA

-1026 GDAAREQNQTYQ
+1026 GDAARAQNTTYQ
-1038 QIKQFMARIDA
+1038 QIMQFNNRLDL
-1049 QLQTTRQQAD
+1049 QLRTTRQQAD
-1059 NLKEQ
+1059 ALKQQ
-1064 AMKEDSFE
+1064 AIAENTFDS
-1072 SYSSYANYIY
+1072 YTAYANYIY
-1082 QNRQDI
+1082 QNRQDLD
-1088 EETLWAKLEAKKRA
+1088 ETIWAKTEAKKRA
-1102 RSREHL
+1102 VNNTQL
-1108 IGVNKDISILYAN
+1108 INVNKELAILYAN
-1121 IGDTA
+1121 IGDVNTG
-1126 NSINTLNETL
+1126 INILNDTLNLPNIT
-1136 RMPDLTKEERT
+1136 RDDRR
-1147 GLEFDLAN
+1147 GVDFDLASIYLNQKRYNEAIN
-1155 IYLNNK
+1155 IYL
-1161 MYDEA
+1161 
-1166 VYTYSKYTN
+1166 KYTN

-1188 GHIYIEQNKIIE
+1188 GHIYIEQNMIVE

-1209 KRMSPLAS
+1209 VRMSPLAKD
-1217 TNEVISN
+1217 NQVIAN

-1239 IGTVGVPN
+1239 LGTVGAPN

>member
-24 LAKKLEKD
+24 LTKKLEKD
-32 RELIEEYINNLQS
+32 RELIEEYINNLQ
-45 NKKSNTKVNKKE
+45 NAQKNNAKNNKKE
-57 KANSRNESRG
+57 KSNREKSE
-67 NIISKLFSKK
+67 NILSKLFSKSS
-77 DNQEPIFKRYEIKP
+77 DSEPIFKKYEIKP

-98 AVFAAVSFLFTFFL
+98 IIFSSAAFLFTFLL

-149 MSKLFTYIPIG
+149 MSKLFTYIPFG

-173 AAFAMIF
+173 GAIAMIF

-187 VLGQNRIERGFSPI
+187 VLGQNRIERGFSPV
-201 VHIPALLSSVAF
+201 VHIPALLASVAF

-246 LENVW
+246 FEAVW
-251 KHADDDV
+251 QHAADDV
-258 PYYGSKHLMAFG
+258 PYYGNKYLMAFG

-293 IAVVLFLVHKD
+293 IAIVLFLVHKD
-304 RYINNIETSFIS
+304 RYIENIETPFIS

-349 SNDSIFSIIFKP
+349 SNDSIFSILFKP
-361 FADMDILSD
+361 FTDMNILSD

-379 YLRPDMLVNLKA
+379 YLRPDMIQNLKA
-391 PTYPTLYKGMFL
+391 PFYPTLYKGMFL

-413 WCLVYRYFLCKI
+413 WVLVYRYFLCKI

-431 NDFITGISIVYYKM
+431 NDFITGISFSYYKM

-497 SGNDVAAAFI
+497 SGNDIAAAFI

-522 QLTALGLLFLIPGL
+522 QLTVLGLLFLIPGL

-556 FAVSLMAYTNPPPS
+556 FGVSLMAYTNPPPS

-603 NTNIKNVLKPAK
+603 NTNIKNVLKKPS
-615 EESADTKLKPYH
+615 EETTDTKLKPYH

-634 FAIMIPIFVM
+634 FAIMVPIFVM
-644 NLSRNNNSKDYSN
+644 NFSRNNNSKDFSN

-719 DGRWLGDISDAVD
+719 DGRWLGSISDAVD

-742 YMAWRRDGLYRL
+742 YMAWRRDGLERL

-791 NIAFEHLKRDY
+791 AIAKEHLKRNY
-802 ENEKVAADLNA
+802 ENEKVASDLNA

-822 ERKNIY
+822 ERKNNY

-836 VKMYELPFPQFK
+836 VKMYELPFPELK

-856 YTMQGTAEEISHYDF
+856 YTMKGTAEEISHYDF

-887 MYNRKIKM
+887 MYNRRIKT
-895 YQKLLGFIGNGDTAK
+895 YQKLLGFMGNGDIAK
-910 NGITKAEANQKIE
+910 NGITREEANAKIE
-923 EFKNL
+923 EYKKL

-945 VYFAVGNQAIM
+945 VYFAIGNQAIL
-956 DNDYERA
+956 DEDYERA
-963 ALMFEELI
+963 TVMYEELI

-990 LARSKDT
+990 LARSKNT

-1003 VYLNKAKDVLV
+1003 EYLNKAKDVMA

-1026 GDAAREQNQTYQ
+1026 GDAARAQNTTYQ
-1038 QIKQFMARIDA
+1038 QIMQFNNRLDL
-1049 QLQTTRQQAD
+1049 QLRTTRQQAD
-1059 NLKEQ
+1059 ALKQQ
-1064 AMKEDSFE
+1064 AIAENTFDS
-1072 SYSSYANYIY
+1072 YTAYANYIY
-1082 QNRQDI
+1082 QNRQDLD
-1088 EETLWAKLEAKKRA
+1088 ETIWAKTEAKKRA
-1102 RSREHL
+1102 VNNTQL
-1108 IGVNKDISILYAN
+1108 INVNKELAILYAN
-1121 IGDTA
+1121 IGDVNTG
-1126 NSINTLNETL
+1126 INILNDTLNLPNIT
-1136 RMPDLTKEERT
+1136 RDDRR
-1147 GLEFDLAN
+1147 GVDFDLAS
-1155 IYLNNK
+1155 IYLNQKRYN
-1161 MYDEA
+1161 EA
-1166 VYTYSKYTN
+1166 INIYSKYTN

-1188 GHIYIEQNKIIE
+1188 GHIYIEQNMIVE

-1209 KRMSPLAS
+1209 VRMSPLAKD
-1217 TNEVISN
+1217 NQVIAN

-1239 IGTVGVPN
+1239 LGTVGAPN

>member
-24 LAKKLEKD
+24 LTKKLEKD
-32 RELIEEYINNLQS
+32 RELIEEYINNLQ
-45 NKKSNTKVNKKE
+45 NAQKNNAKNNKKE
-57 KANSRNESRG
+57 KSNKEKSE
-67 NIISKLFSKK
+67 NILSKLFSKSS
-77 DNQEPIFKRYEIKP
+77 DSEPIFKKYEIKP

-98 AVFAAVSFLFTFFL
+98 IIFSAVAFLFTFLL

-149 MSKLFTYIPIG
+149 MSKLFTYIPFG

-173 AAFAMIF
+173 GAIAMIF

-187 VLGQNRIERGFSPI
+187 VLGQNRIERGFSPV
-201 VHIPALLSSVAF
+201 VHIPALLASVAF

-246 LENVW
+246 FEAVW
-251 KHADDDV
+251 QHADDDV
-258 PYYGSKHLMAFG
+258 PYYGNKYLMAFG

-293 IAVVLFLVHKD
+293 IAIVLFLVHKD
-304 RYINNIETSFIS
+304 RYIENIETPFIS

-349 SNDSIFSIIFKP
+349 SNDSIFSILFKP
-361 FADMDILSD
+361 FTDMNILSD

-379 YLRPDMLVNLKA
+379 YLRPDMIQNLKA
-391 PTYPTLYKGMFL
+391 PFYPTLYKGMFL

-413 WCLVYRYFLCKI
+413 WVLVYRYFLCKI

-431 NDFITGISIVYYKM
+431 NDFITGISFSYYKM

-497 SGNDVAAAFI
+497 SGNDIAAAFI

-522 QLTALGLLFLIPGL
+522 QLTVLGLLFLIPGL

-556 FAVSLMAYTNPPPS
+556 FGVSLMAYTNPPPS

-603 NTNIKNVLKPAK
+603 NTNIKNVLKKPS
-615 EESADTKLKPYH
+615 EETTDTKLKPYH

-634 FAIMIPIFVM
+634 FAIMVPIFVM
-644 NLSRNNNSKDYSN
+644 NFSRNNNSKDFSN

-719 DGRWLGDISDAVD
+719 DGRWLGSISDAVD

-742 YMAWRRDGLYRL
+742 YMAWRRDGLERL

-791 NIAFEHLKRDY
+791 AIAREHLKRNY
-802 ENEKVAADLNA
+802 ENEKVASDLNA

-822 ERKNIY
+822 ERKNNY

-836 VKMYELPFPQFK
+836 VKMYELPFPELK

-856 YTMQGTAEEISHYDF
+856 YTMKGTAEEISHYDF

-887 MYNRKIKM
+887 MYNRRIKT
-895 YQKLLGFIGNGDTAK
+895 YQKLLGFMGNGDIAK
-910 NGITKAEANQKIE
+910 NGITREEANAKIE
-923 EFKNL
+923 EYKKL

-945 VYFAVGNQAIM
+945 VYFAIGNQAIL
-956 DNDYERA
+956 DEDYERA
-963 ALMFEELI
+963 TVMYEELI

-990 LARSKDT
+990 LARSKNT

-1003 VYLNKAKDVLV
+1003 EYLNKAKDVMA

-1026 GDAAREQNQTYQ
+1026 GDAARAQNTTYQ
-1038 QIKQFMARIDA
+1038 QIMQFNNRLDL
-1049 QLQTTRQQAD
+1049 QLRTTRQQAD
-1059 NLKEQ
+1059 ALKQQ
-1064 AMKEDSFE
+1064 AIAENTFDS
-1072 SYSSYANYIY
+1072 YTAYANYIY
-1082 QNRQDI
+1082 QNRQDLD
-1088 EETLWAKLEAKKRA
+1088 ETIWAKTEAKKRA
-1102 RSREHL
+1102 VNNTQL
-1108 IGVNKDISILYAN
+1108 INVNKELAILYAN
-1121 IGDTA
+1121 IGDVNTG
-1126 NSINTLNETL
+1126 INILNDTLNLPNIT
-1136 RMPDLTKEERT
+1136 RDDRR
-1147 GLEFDLAN
+1147 GVDFDLAS
-1155 IYLNNK
+1155 IYLNQKRYN
-1161 MYDEA
+1161 EA
-1166 VYTYSKYTN
+1166 INIYSKYTN

-1188 GHIYIEQNKIIE
+1188 GHIYIEQNMIVE
-1200 ALNVYNDFK
+1200 ALNIYNDFK
-1209 KRMSPLAS
+1209 VRMSPLAKD
-1217 TNEVISN
+1217 NQVIAN

-1239 IGTVGVPN
+1239 LGTVGAPN